1 MNTMDKL
8 LSELL
13 YGQLQSIGLFTVKNQ
28 TIAEC
33 KAKLH
38 DRYGKWLEESIAV
51 LVQHK
56 YLAYDGESLLA
67 NDTTPIHLDSA
78 WKKWEQEKTAWLND
92 PNSKAQVILVE
103 ATMRVLPEI
112 LLGKI
117 PATEI
122 MFPNSSM
129 ELVEGIYKHN
139 EVADYF
145 NEVLANT
152 IVTYVKQRLEQ
163 DASARIRI
171 LEIGAGTG
179 GTSAIVL
186 PRLKP
191 FQKHIEEYCYT
202 DLSQAFLLHAEK
214 EYGAENPYLTY
225 RIFNVEKPV
234 EEQGIAADSYDLVI
248 ATNVLHAT
256 KNIGQT
262 LLHAKTTLQKNG
274 LLILNELT
282 SNTLFAHLTFGLL
295 DGWWRYDDPEWRIPG
310 CPLLTV
316 ETWQKVLKKAGYRSV
331 FLPAEEH
338 LDLCQQIIVAESDG
352 VIRRSSQPR
361 QSAGTVAY
369 SPAKRQASNLKAKPL
384 KKQVPVRTTPAK
396 KSGGVTE
403 EWLREKSTAY
413 IKKLISETLRIPTQ
427 QIKSSAPL
435 EQYGI
440 DSILVVQ
447 LTNSLRKDFAN
458 MSSTIFFEYQ
468 TIDALVEYLIET
480 QKEALLKVTGV
491 EAQEAIDEAY
501 PNELENEG
509 MTDSAST
516 AYTNLPV
523 RKTRRF
529 LSVREQ
535 ASKESIT
542 HSSVVRDVAIIGLSG
557 RYPQAKNVDEFW
569 NRLKEGKNCISEIPK
584 DRWDWKSY
592 FDEEKGKQDSM
603 YTKWGGF
610 IEDMDKF
617 DPLFFQISPK
627 EAEEMDPQERLFL
640 QEAYAS
646 IEDAGYTP
654 ATLCESR
661 KVGVFVGVMNGNY
674 PTGATYW
681 SIANRL
687 SYLLNFQGPS
697 VAVDTAC
704 SASLTAIHFAL
715 ESLYSGTSECAIAGG
730 VNLIVDP
737 VHYMKLSALTM
748 LSPSNQCKSFGDQA
762 DGFVDGEGVG
772 AIVLKPLDKAI
783 ADGDHIYGVIKGSM
797 MNAGGKTNGYTVPNP
812 QAQAQLVADALQ
824 RAKVHARTVSY
835 LEAHGTGTELGD
847 PIEVAGLTRA
857 FEKDTQDKQFC
868 ALGSAKSNIG
878 HCESA
883 AGIAGVTK
891 ILLQL
896 KHGQLV
902 PSLHSSTL
910 NPNIDFSKTP
920 FVVQQ
925 ELAEWKRPIV
935 EINGTTNEY
944 PRIAGISSFGAG
956 GSNAHVIIEEYI
968 PEEQQ
973 RSSLKITPQN
983 PAIFVLSAKNAERLY
998 EKAQQ
1003 LLAFIQK
1010 HGLTDADLA
1019 DMAYTLQVGRVAMEE
1034 RIAVI
1039 AGSVKELQQ
1048 KLTAYVEGQEHIG
1061 DLYRGQINRNQE
1073 MLDILTSDDE
1083 LEETIAR
1090 WMERGKYSKLLD
1102 LWVKGLSIDWNKLYQ
1117 EEQPRRISLPTYPFA
1132 KESYWIEAK
1141 SPGNS
1146 SAGVGAIHP
1155 FLHQNTSDFMEQRFS
1170 STFTG
1175 QEFFLSDHVIKGQR
1189 ILPSAAYLEMAR
1201 AAIQVAAGGL
1211 DSEQKQ
1217 EGLRFKNVVWTQ
1229 PLAVGS
1235 EPVQAHI
1242 ELYPEANGEIVFEIY
1257 SESKDDQNQTAETV
1271 HSQGSAV
1278 LCSIPDIPPFD
1289 LTALR
1294 EQCNLNILSA
1304 EQCYEVFKKMG
1315 VDYGLAHRGIEQ
1327 ILIGQGQVLAKL
1339 SLPSSVAKTQ
1349 GQFGLHPSLI
1359 DAALQASLGL
1369 MMATSDF
1376 SLILPFAL
1384 EELEIVGA
1392 CSASMWALIRYRE
1405 GSKAGDKV
1413 EKFDID
1419 LCDENG
1425 NVRVRM
1431 KGFSTRK
1438 IANESVK
1445 SEGEAPK
1452 ASVSFAE
1459 EKAVDSTSLMEQA
1472 THYFKKLLSSVIK
1485 LPVAKMEADAS
1496 LEKYGVDSI
1505 VAMQMTKELEKQFG
1519 SLPKTL
1525 FFEYQTIKEL
1535 TGYFL
1540 ENYRESL
1547 MRTLGM
1553 GENAEAPLTLAQ
1565 EPEATI
1571 ADERT
1576 VQQPG
1581 RRNKKR
1587 KSQRFASLR
1596 METQRQ
1602 NGALDIA
1609 IIGVSGRYPQASNIH
1624 DFWKNLRDGKD
1635 CITEIPKDRWDH
1647 SLYFDET
1654 KDKIGKSY
1662 SKWGGFID
1670 GVDQFD
1676 PLFFHISPREAELMD
1691 PQERLFLQCVYETIE
1706 DAGYTRETLGKL
1718 EVLGGNVGV
1727 YVGVMYEEYQLYAS
1741 AEQALGRALT
1751 IAGSPASIA
1760 NRVSYFCNF
1769 HGPSMAVDTM
1779 CSSSLTG
1786 IHLACHSLQRGECEV
1801 AIAGG
1806 VNVSIHPNK
1815 YLYLSQGKFASS
1827 KGRCESFGEGGDGY
1841 VPGEGVGAVLLKPLA
1856 RAIADG
1862 DHIYGV
1868 IKGSAINHGG
1878 KTNGYTVPNPHS
1890 QSRVIRRAFE
1900 EAGIHPR
1907 TVSYIEAHGTGTSL
1921 GDPIEIAGLTKTF
1934 QEYTKENQ
1942 FCAIGSAK
1950 SNIGHGES
1958 AAGIAGLTKI
1968 LLQMK
1973 YKKLVPSLHSS
1984 TLNPNIDFSKT
1995 PFVVQ
2000 QELAEWKRPVIE
2012 INGVTREYPRIAGI
2026 SSFGAGGANAHLV
2039 IEEYREEEQRQPF
2052 SISAKNPAVIVLSAK
2067 NKDRLR
2073 EQVQRLL
2080 SAIRE
2085 QMLTDADLAEI
2096 AYTLQVGREAMEERL
2111 AVIVKSISELEAKLT
2126 FYLEDEDDRQ
2136 DLFTGQVKRNKETMD
2151 VFAADEDLQ
2160 QAIDTWITKGKYAK
2174 ILQMWVQGLIFDW
2187 NKLYGDTKPR
2197 RISLPAYPFARERY
2211 WLPKVKSQA
2220 IGYIG
2225 AGALGTLHPMLHE
2238 NTSTLSEQRH
2248 SSTFTGQEFFLR
2260 DHVVKGQKVLPGVA
2274 YLEMARVAVDLATGV
2289 RSDNQSAIQLKNIV
2303 WAKPVIVEDAPIQV
2317 HTGLYPEEN
2326 GEIAFE
2332 IYSQPRE
2339 AEENL
2344 VVHSQGRAVLRSAME
2359 APALDLSAIQAQCTE
2374 SSYSFSQCYET
2385 FQGIGLA
2392 YGPSHQGI
2400 EELFVGKEQ
2409 VLAKLALPS
2418 SVTDTAGKFVL
2429 HPSIMDAALQASLG
2443 FMMGTSDLQP
2453 SLPFALEQLNIYS
2466 ASTTAVWALVR
2477 YSDGNA
2483 VTQKVQKLDID
2494 LCDEQGKVC
2503 VSMKGFTTRML
2514 EGEKAAGGAKSK
2526 GTGEAGKITSTLM
2539 LQPAWIEKAIPKEA
2553 NAPEYEQHV
2562 VMLCEPG
2569 KISGE
2574 SLSSQINSA
2583 RVLVLKSDQQGI
2595 AERFQAYAVQ
2605 AFEEIKALL
2614 QAKPKGKVLIQIVV
2628 PLRSE
2633 QRLFA
2638 GLAGLLKTAQIE
2650 NPKVIGQLIEIDSTE
2665 DSAGLAEKLKANSLC
2680 PADCQIRYQLEKRFI
2695 AGWSEAA
2702 AAQHKASMPWK
2713 DNGIYLIT
2721 GGAGGLGL
2729 IFAEEMAEQARGIT
2743 LILTGRSALTAQKQA
2758 KLRKLGDNGA
2768 RIEYRQV
2775 DVSQKQAVE
2784 DLIQSIQ
2791 TEFGDLHGII
2801 HGAGVTRDSFI
2812 LKKTKEE
2819 VQAVL
2824 APKVAG
2830 LLHLDEA
2837 TKGLNLDFFVLFSS
2851 AAGSLGNMGQADY
2864 ATANAFMD
2872 NFSAY
2877 RNEQIQ
2883 QGERQGQTL
2892 SINWPLWKE
2901 GGMQVDAETEKR
2913 LWDDLGMVAMRTAS
2927 GIDCLYRGLASGQDQ
2942 LMVME
2947 GDRVRMKQR
2956 LMGATETSVISTA
2969 HSDSLQSEV
2978 QASLL
2983 KMVADLLKVEKEDI
2997 EIHAELNEYGFDQI
3011 KLTEF
3016 TNKLNQAYELE
3027 LTPSVLVEYPTL
3039 FAISQHLMDAYTDRF
3054 IRQFQRAKSASTSAK
3069 TEKEQPV
3076 SIGQQDV
3083 LRAKVREYLK
3093 KEISAVIK
3101 LPAYK
3106 IDEDASLEKY
3116 GIDSV
3121 MAMQLTNQLEKAFG
3135 SLSKTLLYEYQN
3147 IEDLTDYLFAHHRD
3161 KIIGIMGAGKTAET
3175 GAVENVSHVLPA
3187 ADSITDHRRRFS
3199 RFVTHEQANKQTT
3212 SERDIAIIGV
3222 SGRYPKASHIQE
3234 FWNNLR
3240 EGKDCITE
3248 IPQERWDHSLYF
3260 DGDKNS
3266 PGKAYSKWGG
3276 FIDGVDQFDPLFF
3289 HISPREAEVM
3299 DPQERLF
3306 LETVWNLLEEAGHT
3320 REVLQRQYE
3329 NRVGVYVGAMYQ
3341 PYHAFDTDMEK
3352 GSIISLSS
3360 YHSIANRVSY
3370 FFNLQGPSMAID
3382 TACSSSAIAIYHACE
3397 SLMKGESSLA
3407 IAGGVNVSIHPKK
3420 YLGLSQ
3426 AQMIGSHADSRSFG
3440 DGDGYLPA
3448 EGVGAVLL
3456 KPLAKA
3462 IEDGDSILAVIKS
3475 VATNHGGRTNGFS
3488 VPNPN
3493 AQAQLIEENFARAG
3507 IDPRT
3512 ISYVEAAAN
3521 GSLLGDPIELKAL
3534 TNAFSKQTDDV
3545 QFCAIGSVKSNI
3557 GHAEAASGISQLTKV
3572 ILQLQHQELVPSI
3585 KAEQLNPHVHFAETP
3600 FYLQK
3605 DRQKWERPVVRIN
3618 GEEREVPRRATISS
3632 FGAGGSNA
3640 HLILEEYIPPQTEM
3654 KSISSAASPQI
3665 VVFSAKNADRLRAV
3679 AKQMLA
3685 FAQQQVFSLAD
3696 FAYTLQVKREAMEC
3710 RLAMVVQD
3718 QDELI
3723 HGLQAYLEA
3732 VEQGSEPTA
3741 SIPIYTGDLEEDLA
3755 GVRNLL
3761 SGKVGDT
3768 VLQVLLAEN
3777 NLDKLALHWTQGGK
3791 IPWESLHPQER
3802 RMLSLPT
3809 YPFARERYWLSTSE
3823 GEQQQLGTETINQP
3837 TEKATLAIDINP
3849 DSPTEENIQRDMAQ
3863 FLSRELHL
3871 SEGQIKPNKYFLDYG
3886 MDSIMVTKLIRHLEQ
3901 RWNIKIRGREV
3912 LENPTMKSLA
3922 HLLAIKI
3929 KEWSHKEIASTT
3941 DFETSSQDSGEP
3953 TENLAVDMLLQKFKD
3968 GLLSL
3973 EEIEQLID
3981 KGGMI

>member
-13 YGQLQSIGLFTVKNQ
+13 YGQLQSIGLFTVKKQ
-28 TIAEC
+28 TIAEL

-51 LVQHK
+51 LVQNH
-56 YLAYDGESLLA
+56 YLAYDGESLIA
-67 NDTTPIHLDSA
+67 NDITPIDLDTA
-78 WKKWEQEKTAWLND
+78 WKKWEEEKTAWLND

-139 EVADYF
+139 VVADYF

-152 IVTYVKQRLEQ
+152 IVTYVKQRTEQ

-202 DLSQAFLLHAEK
+202 DVSQAFLLHAEK

-234 EEQGIAADSYDLVI
+234 EDQGIAADTYELVI

-256 KNIGQT
+256 KNISQT
-262 LLHAKTTLQKNG
+262 LLHAKTALQKNG

-316 ETWQKVLKKAGYRSV
+316 ETWQRMLKKAGYRSV

-361 QSAGTVAY
+361 QSAVTVAD
-369 SPAKRQASNLKAKPL
+369 SPIKKQATKLKAKPL

-396 KSGGVTE
+396 KSGRVTE
-403 EWLREKSTAY
+403 ELLREKSTIY
-413 IKKLISETLRIPTQ
+413 MKRLIGETLRIPTH
-427 QIKSSAPL
+427 QIQSSAPL

-468 TIDALVEYLIET
+468 TIDALIEYLIET
-480 QKEALLKVTGV
+480 QKEVLIKVIGL
-491 EAQEAIDEAY
+491 EAQETIDETY
-501 PNELENEG
+501 QSEIENEE
-509 MTDSAST
+509 MTVSAST

-535 ASKESIT
+535 ESKESISP
-542 HSSVVRDVAIIGLSG
+542 SSVVRDVAIIGLSG

-584 DRWDWKSY
+584 DRWDWKNY
-592 FDEEKGKQDSM
+592 FDEEKGKKESM
-603 YTKWGGF
+603 YSKWGGF
-610 IEDMDKF
+610 IDDMDKF

-627 EAEEMDPQERLFL
+627 DAEEMDPQERLFL

-654 ATLCESR
+654 TNLCESR

-748 LSPSNQCKSFGDQA
+748 LSPSDQCKSFGDQA

-896 KHGQLV
+896 KHAQLV

-910 NPNIDFSKTP
+910 NPNIDFTKTP

-973 RSSLKITPQN
+973 RSSIKITPQN
-983 PAIFVLSAKNAERLY
+983 PAILVLSAKNAERLY
-998 EKAQQ
+998 EKAHQ
-1003 LLAFIQK
+1003 LLAFIQE
-1010 HGLTDADLA
+1010 HSLSDANLA

-1034 RIAVI
+1034 RLAVLT
-1039 AGSVKELQQ
+1039 GSVKELQQ
-1048 KLTAYVEGQEHIG
+1048 KLTAYVEGQEHIA
-1061 DLYRGQINRNQE
+1061 DLYRGQVNRNQE

-1083 LEETIAR
+1083 WEETIAR

-1102 LWVKGLSIDWNKLYQ
+1102 LWVKGLPIDWNKLYQ
-1117 EEQPRRISLPTYPFA
+1117 EEQPSRISLPTYPFA

-1141 SPGNS
+1141 PVSS
-1146 SAGVGAIHP
+1146 SAGGGSIHP
-1155 FLHQNTSDFMEQRFS
+1155 LLHKNTSDFMEQRFS

-1189 ILPSAAYLEMAR
+1189 VLPSAAYLEMAR
-1201 AAIQVAAGGL
+1201 AAIQLATGGL
-1211 DSEQKQ
+1211 SSEQEQ

-1229 PLAVGS
+1229 PLVVGP

-1257 SESKDDQNQTAETV
+1257 SDSRQDQEQRAEIV

-1278 LCSIPDIPPFD
+1278 LCSIPDILPFD

-1294 EQCNLNILSA
+1294 EQCNLSTLSA
-1304 EQCYEVFKKMG
+1304 EQCYEAFKKMG

-1339 SLPSSVAKTQ
+1339 SLPSSVMKTQ
-1349 GQFGLHPSLI
+1349 GQFGLHPSLL
-1359 DAALQASLGL
+1359 DAALQSSLGL

-1392 CSASMWALIRYRE
+1392 CSASMWALIRYSE
-1405 GSKAGDKV
+1405 GSKAGDIV

-1425 NVRVRM
+1425 NIQVRM

-1438 IANESVK
+1438 IANESV
-1445 SEGEAPK
+1445 GAGVEASK
-1452 ASVSFAE
+1452 ASVPFVE
-1459 EKAVDSTSLMEQA
+1459 ENAVDSSSLMEQA
-1472 THYFKKLLSSVIK
+1472 THYLKKLLSSVIK
-1485 LPVAKMEADAS
+1485 LPATKMEADAS
-1496 LEKYGVDSI
+1496 LETYGVDSI
-1505 VAMQMTKELEKQFG
+1505 VAMQMTKELEKRFG

-1535 TGYFL
+1535 TGYFV
-1540 ENYRESL
+1540 ENYRENL
-1547 MRTLGM
+1547 MHILGM
-1553 GENAEAPLTLAQ
+1553 GENAEAPLTQ
-1565 EPEATI
+1565 VPETTI
-1571 ADERT
+1571 VDERT
-1576 VQQPG
+1576 AQTE
-1581 RRNKKR
+1581 RRSQKR

-1596 METQRQ
+1596 METQRAK
-1602 NGALDIA
+1602 GALDIA
-1609 IIGVSGRYPQASNIH
+1609 IIGISGRYPQAWNIH
-1624 DFWKNLRDGKD
+1624 DYWKNLRDGKD

-1647 SLYFDET
+1647 SLYFDEA
-1654 KDKIGKSY
+1654 KNKGGKSY

-1706 DAGYTRETLGKL
+1706 DAGYTRDALGKHDG
-1718 EVLGGNVGV
+1718 LGGNVGV

-1921 GDPIEIAGLTKTF
+1921 GDPIEIAGLTKIF

-1950 SNIGHGES
+1950 SNIGHAES

-1973 YKKLVPSLHSS
+1973 YKRLVPSLHSR

-2000 QELAEWKRPVIE
+2000 QELAEWKRPVVE
-2012 INGVTREYPRIAGI
+2012 INGVTREYARIAGI
-2026 SSFGAGGANAHLV
+2026 SSFGAGGANAHLAMEEY
-2039 IEEYREEEQRQPF
+2039 IEEEHRPQF

-2067 NKDRLR
+2067 NKDRLL
-2073 EQVQRLL
+2073 EQMQRML

-2085 QMLTDADLAEI
+2085 QVLTDNDLADI
-2096 AYTLQVGREAMEERL
+2096 AYTLQVGREAMEERF

-2126 FYLEDEDDRQ
+2126 GYLEEEDDIQ
-2136 DLFTGQVKRNKETMD
+2136 DLFMGQVKRNKETMD

-2160 QAIDTWITKGKYAK
+2160 QAIDTWIAKGKYAK

-2211 WLPKVKSQA
+2211 WLPKVDSQA
-2220 IGYIG
+2220 AGFT
-2225 AGALGTLHPMLHE
+2225 AGALATLHPMLHQ

-2248 SSTFTGQEFFLR
+2248 SSTFTGQEFFLN

-2274 YLEMARVAVDLATGV
+2274 YLEMARVAVDLAAGV
-2289 RSDNQSAIQLKNIV
+2289 RSDNQSVIQLKNIV

-2326 GEIAFE
+2326 GEITFE

-2359 APALDLSAIQAQCTE
+2359 APTLDLSALQAQCTE
-2374 SSYSFSQCYET
+2374 SSYHFSQCYET
-2385 FQGIGLA
+2385 FHGIGLA

-2400 EELFVGKEQ
+2400 EKLFVGSDQ
-2409 VLAKLALPS
+2409 VLAKLILPS

-2443 FMMGTSDLQP
+2443 FMMGTTDLQP

-2466 ASTTAVWALVR
+2466 ASTAAVWALVR

-2483 VTQKVQKLDID
+2483 ATQKVQKLDID
-2494 LCDEQGKVC
+2494 LCDAQGKVC
-2503 VSMKGFTTRML
+2503 VSLKGFTTRSL
-2514 EGEKAAGGAKSK
+2514 EGEKAAGVVQGSK
-2526 GTGEAGKITSTLM
+2526 GAGESDKITSTLM
-2539 LQPAWIEKAIPKEA
+2539 LQPAWIEKAIPMEA
-2553 NAPEYEQHV
+2553 KAPEYEQHV
-2562 VMLCEPG
+2562 VMLCEPE
-2569 KISGE
+2569 KISLE
-2574 SLSSQINSA
+2574 SISSQINGA
-2583 RVLVLKSDQQGI
+2583 RFLVLQSDQQGI

-2605 AFEEIKALL
+2605 VFEEIKALL
-2614 QAKPKGKVLIQIVV
+2614 HAKPKGKALIQFVA
-2628 PLRSE
+2628 PLQSE

-2638 GLAGLLKTAQIE
+2638 GIAGLLKTAQIE

-2665 DSAGLAEKLKANSLC
+2665 DSAGLAEKLRANSLC
-2680 PADCQIRYQLEKRFI
+2680 PTDSQICYQLGKRYM
-2695 AGWSEAA
+2695 AGWSEVAA
-2702 AAQHKASMPWK
+2702 PQHEASMPWK

-2729 IFAEEMAEQARGIT
+2729 IFAEEMAEKARGIT
-2743 LILTGRSALTAQKQA
+2743 LILTGRSALTEEKQA
-2758 KLRKLGDNGA
+2758 KLRMLANTGTKV
-2768 RIEYRQV
+2768 EYRQV
-2775 DVSQKQAVE
+2775 DVTQKQAVE
-2784 DLIQSIQ
+2784 DLVQSIRS
-2791 TEFGDLHGII
+2791 EFGDLHGII
-2801 HGAGVTRDSFI
+2801 HSAGVTRDNFI

-2830 LLHLDEA
+2830 LVHLDEA

-2872 NFSAY
+2872 TYSAY
-2877 RNEQIQ
+2877 RNEQIAL
-2883 QGERQGQTL
+2883 GERQGQTI

-2901 GGMQVDAETEKR
+2901 GGMQVDEETEKR
-2913 LWDDLGMVAMRTAS
+2913 LWDDLGMVAMQTAS
-2927 GIDCLYRGLASGQDQ
+2927 GINCMYRGLASGQDQ

-2947 GDRVRMKQR
+2947 GDLVRMKQR
-2956 LMGATETSVISTA
+2956 LMGVSVTLSTPTA
-2969 HSDSLQSEV
+2969 HSNSLQSEV

-2983 KMVADLLKVEKEDI
+2983 KIVADLLKVDREDI
-2997 EIHAELNEYGFDQI
+2997 EIHAELHEYGFDQI
-3011 KLTEF
+3011 KLTEL
-3016 TNKLNQAYELE
+3016 TNKLNQFYELE
-3027 LTPSVLVEYPTL
+3027 LTPTVLVEYPTL
-3039 FAISQHLMDAYTDRF
+3039 FAVSQHLMDAYQDRF
-3054 IRQFQRAKSASTSAK
+3054 IQQFQRVESANISAK
-3069 TEKEQPV
+3069 MENQQPV
-3076 SIGQQDV
+3076 SVGQQDM

-3106 IDEDASLEKY
+3106 IDEDAPLEKY

-3121 MAMQLTNQLEKAFG
+3121 MAMQLTNQLEKAYG

-3147 IEDLTDYLFAHHRD
+3147 IEDLTGYLLAHHGD
-3161 KIIGIMGAGKTAET
+3161 KIIAIMGAGKTAET
-3175 GAVENVSHVLPA
+3175 STVENIANVLAPT
-3187 ADSITDHRRRFS
+3187 DSITEHRRRFS
-3199 RFVTHEQANKQTT
+3199 RFVAREHANNQTT
-3212 SERDIAIIGV
+3212 SDLDIAIIGI
-3222 SGRYPKASHIQE
+3222 SGRYPQAANVQE

-3240 EGKDCITE
+3240 DGKDCITE

-3260 DGDKNS
+3260 DEARNRQ
-3266 PGKAYSKWGG
+3266 GKAYSKWGG

-3289 HISPREAEVM
+3289 HISPREAEMM

-3306 LETVWNLLEEAGHT
+3306 LETVWNLLEDAGHT
-3320 REVLQRQYE
+3320 REVLQRQYD

-3397 SLMKGESSLA
+3397 SLIKGESTLA

-3462 IEDGDSILAVIKS
+3462 MEDGDSILAVIKS
-3475 VATNHGGRTNGFS
+3475 AATNHGGRTNGFS
-3488 VPNPN
+3488 VPNPH
-3493 AQAQLIEENFARAG
+3493 AQAQLMEDNFARAG

-3585 KAEQLNPHVHFAETP
+3585 KAEPLNPHVNFAETP

-3605 DRQKWERPVVRIN
+3605 DRQKWERPLVSIN

-3640 HLILEEYIPPQTEM
+3640 HLILEEYIPSQTEM
-3654 KSISSAASPQI
+3654 KSISSTTSPQI
-3665 VVFSAKNADRLRAV
+3665 VVFSAKNAERLRAV
-3679 AKQMLA
+3679 AQQMLA
-3685 FAQQQVFSLAD
+3685 FAKQQAFSLAD

-3710 RLAMVVQD
+3710 RLAMLVQNRE
-3718 QDELI
+3718 ELI
-3723 HGLQAYLEA
+3723 QGLQAFLEA

-3741 SIPIYTGDLEEDLA
+3741 SIPIYIGDLEEDQA

-3777 NLDKLALHWTQGGK
+3777 NLEKLALHWTQGGK
-3791 IPWESLHPQER
+3791 IPWESLYPQER
-3802 RMLSLPT
+3802 RTLSLPT
-3809 YPFARERYWLSTSE
+3809 YPFARERYWLSASE
-3823 GEQQQLGTETINQP
+3823 GEGEQLGTETIRQAM
-3837 TEKATLAIDINP
+3837 EKATFAIDINP

-3871 SEGQIKPNKYFLDYG
+3871 SEGQININKFFLDYG

-3901 RWNIKIRGREV
+3901 RWNIKIKGREV

-3922 HLLAIKI
+3922 HLLALKI
-3929 KEWSHKEIASTT
+3929 RELSHKEIASTT
-3941 DFETSSQDSGEP
+3941 DLEATSQIRSER
-3953 TENLAVDMLLQKFKD
+3953 TENLLQKFKE

-3973 EEIEQLID
+3973 EEIEQVID

>member
-28 TIAEC
+28 TIGEL

-38 DRYGKWLEESIAV
+38 NRYGKWLEESIAV
-51 LVQHK
+51 LVQNQ
-56 YLAYDGESLLA
+56 YLAYDGESLIA
-67 NDTTPIHLDSA
+67 NDTTPINLETA
-78 WKKWEQEKTAWLND
+78 WEKWEEEKTAWLND

-103 ATMRVLPEI
+103 ATMRVLPDI

-129 ELVEGIYKHN
+129 ELVEGIYKHH

-152 IVTYVKQRLEQ
+152 IVTYVKQRTEQ
-163 DASARIRI
+163 DPSARIRI

-234 EEQGIAADSYDLVI
+234 EEQGIAADTYDLVI

-256 KNIGQT
+256 KNISQT

-316 ETWQKVLKKAGYRSV
+316 ETWQKALKKAGYQSV
-331 FLPAEEH
+331 FLPAEDQ

-352 VIRRSSQPR
+352 VIRRNSQPR
-361 QSAGTVAY
+361 QSAVTVAY
-369 SPAKRQASNLKAKPL
+369 SPAKKQASKLKAMPL
-384 KKQVPVRTTPAK
+384 QKQVPVRTTPAK
-396 KSGGVTE
+396 KSGRVTE
-403 EWLREKSTAY
+403 ELLREKSTAY
-413 IKKLISETLRIPTQ
+413 IKTLMGETLRIPTH
-427 QIKSSAPL
+427 QIKSSAPF

-480 QKEALLKVTGV
+480 QKEALIKVIGV
-491 EAQEAIDEAY
+491 EAQEAVEEAL
-501 PNELENEG
+501 PVA
-509 MTDSAST
+509 AST
-516 AYTNLPV
+516 AYTDLPV
-523 RKTRRF
+523 RSTRRF

-535 ASKESIT
+535 ERKESISP
-542 HSSVVRDVAIIGLSG
+542 SSVVRDVAIIGLSG

-584 DRWDWKSY
+584 DRWDWQSY
-592 FDEEKGKQDSM
+592 FDEEKGKKESM

-610 IEDMDKF
+610 IDDMDKF

-654 ATLCESR
+654 TTLCESR

-824 RAKVHARTVSY
+824 RANVHARTVSY

-896 KHGQLV
+896 KHAQLV
-902 PSLHSSTL
+902 PSLHSNTL
-910 NPNIDFSKTP
+910 NPNIDFTKTP

-925 ELAEWKRPIV
+925 ELAEWRRPVV

-956 GSNAHVIIEEYI
+956 GSNAHVIMEEYI
-968 PEEQQ
+968 PEEQKQ
-973 RSSLKITPQN
+973 SSLKITPQN

-998 EKAQQ
+998 EIVQQ
-1003 LLAFIQK
+1003 LLAFIQE
-1010 HGLTDADLA
+1010 HSLSDEHLA

-1039 AGSVKELQQ
+1039 AGTMKELQQ
-1048 KLTAYVEGQEHIG
+1048 KLTAYVKGQEHIA
-1061 DLYRGQINRNQE
+1061 DLYRGQVNRNQE

-1117 EEQPRRISLPTYPFA
+1117 EEQPGRISLPTYPFA
-1132 KESYWIEAK
+1132 KESYWTHAR
-1141 SPGNS
+1141 SVS
-1146 SAGVGAIHP
+1146 SSTGVGAIHP

-1170 STFTG
+1170 SMFTG

-1189 ILPSAAYLEMAR
+1189 VLPSAAYLEMAR
-1201 AAIQVAAGGL
+1201 AAIQQATGGL
-1211 DSEQKQ
+1211 DSEREL

-1229 PLAVGS
+1229 PLAVGP

-1257 SESKDDQNQTAETV
+1257 SDSKQDRDQTTEIV

-1278 LCSIPDIPPFD
+1278 LCSIPDIPSFD
-1289 LTALR
+1289 LSVLQ
-1294 EQCNLNILSA
+1294 EQCSLSTLSA
-1304 EQCYEVFKKMG
+1304 EQCYDAFKKMG
-1315 VDYGLAHRGIEQ
+1315 VDYGPAHRGIEQ

-1339 SLPSSVAKTQ
+1339 SLPSSVLKTQ
-1349 GQFGLHPSLI
+1349 GQFGLHPSLL

-1384 EELEIVGA
+1384 EEMVIVGD
-1392 CSASMWALIRYRE
+1392 CSSSMWALIRYRE
-1405 GSKAGDKV
+1405 GSKAGDRV

-1425 NVRVRM
+1425 NVQVRM

-1438 IANESVK
+1438 IANVSVR
-1445 SEGEAPK
+1445 SEVEVVPK
-1452 ASVSFAE
+1452 ASVPLEE
-1459 EKAVDSTSLMEQA
+1459 EKAIDSTSLMEQA
-1472 THYFKKLLSSVIK
+1472 TPYFKKLLSSVIK
-1485 LPVAKMEADAS
+1485 LPANKMEADAS

-1540 ENYRESL
+1540 ENYRENL
-1547 MRTLGM
+1547 MHILGM
-1553 GENAEAPLTLAQ
+1553 RENAEAFLTQ
-1565 EPEATI
+1565 EPEAPMV
-1571 ADERT
+1571 DEVKAQT
-1576 VQQPG
+1576 E
-1581 RRNKKR
+1581 RRSKKR

-1596 METQRQ
+1596 METQRAK
-1602 NGALDIA
+1602 GALDIA
-1609 IIGVSGRYPQASNIH
+1609 IIGLSGRYPQAWNIH
-1624 DFWKNLRDGKD
+1624 DFWKNLCDGKD

-1647 SLYFDET
+1647 SLYFDEA
-1654 KDKIGKSY
+1654 KDKLGKSY

-1706 DAGYTRETLGKL
+1706 DAGYTRETLGKH
-1718 EVLGGNVGV
+1718 EGLGGNVGV

-1741 AEQALGRALT
+1741 AEQALGRALA

-1900 EAGIHPR
+1900 EAGVHPR

-1934 QEYTKENQ
+1934 QEYTKESQ

-1973 YKKLVPSLHSS
+1973 YKRLVPSLHSR

-2012 INGVTREYPRIAGI
+2012 IDGVTREYARIAGI
-2026 SSFGAGGANAHLV
+2026 SSFGAGGANAHLI
-2039 IEEYREEEQRQPF
+2039 IEEYIEAEHRTPS
-2052 SISAKNPAVIVLSAK
+2052 SISSKNPAVIVLSAK

-2085 QMLTDADLAEI
+2085 QVLTDNDLAEI
-2096 AYTLQVGREAMEERL
+2096 AYTLQVGREAMEERF

-2126 FYLEDEDDRQ
+2126 YYLEDADDSP

-2187 NKLYGDTKPR
+2187 NKLYGETKPR
-2197 RISLPAYPFARERY
+2197 RISLPTYPFARERY
-2211 WLPKVKSQA
+2211 WLPKVETQA
-2220 IGYIG
+2220 IGFT
-2225 AGALGTLHPMLHE
+2225 AGAPAYLHPLLHQ

-2274 YLEMARVAVDLATGV
+2274 YLEMARVAVDMAAGV
-2289 RSDNQSAIQLKNIV
+2289 RTDNQSAIQLKNIV

-2326 GEIAFE
+2326 GEITFE
-2332 IYSQPRE
+2332 IYSHPRE
-2339 AEENL
+2339 AEESL

-2385 FQGIGLA
+2385 FHRIGLA

-2400 EELFVGKEQ
+2400 EKLFVGPDQ
-2409 VLAKLALPS
+2409 VLAKLVLPS
-2418 SVTDTAGKFVL
+2418 SVTGTAEQFVL
-2429 HPSIMDAALQASLG
+2429 HPSMMDAALQASLG
-2443 FMMGTSDLQP
+2443 FMMGTSNLQP
-2453 SLPFALEQLNIYS
+2453 SLPFALEELNIYS
-2466 ASTTAVWALVR
+2466 TSTTAVWALVR
-2477 YSDGNA
+2477 YSYGHA
-2483 VTQKVQKLDID
+2483 ATQKVQKLDID
-2494 LCDEQGKVC
+2494 LCDEQGTIC
-2503 VSMKGFTTRML
+2503 VSMKGFTTRVL
-2514 EGEKAAGGAKSK
+2514 EGEKAAGVAKNK
-2526 GTGEAGKITSTLM
+2526 GTGEVGKITSTLM
-2539 LQPAWIEKAIPKEA
+2539 LQPVWIEKGIPEEA
-2553 NAPEYEQHV
+2553 KAPEYEQHV

-2569 KISGE
+2569 KISSE
-2574 SLSSQINSA
+2574 SLSSQINGA
-2583 RVLVLKSDQQGI
+2583 RVLVLQSDQHGI

-2614 QAKPKGKVLIQIVV
+2614 QAKPKGKLLIQIVV
-2628 PLRSE
+2628 PFETE

-2650 NPKVIGQLIEIDSTE
+2650 NPKVIGQLIEIDLTE
-2665 DSAGLAEKLKANSLC
+2665 DSVELAEQLRANSLC
-2680 PADCQIRYQLEKRFI
+2680 PTDSQIRYQLGKRYI
-2695 AGWSEAA
+2695 AGWSEVAP
-2702 AAQHKASMPWK
+2702 QVEVSMPWK

-2729 IFAEEMAEQARGIT
+2729 LFAEEMAEKARGIT
-2743 LILTGRSALTAQKQA
+2743 LILTGRSALTEEKQA
-2758 KLRKLGDNGA
+2758 QLHKLADNGT
-2768 RIEYRQV
+2768 RVEYRQV
-2775 DVSQKQAVE
+2775 DVTQKQAVE

-2791 TEFGDLHGII
+2791 ADFGDLHGII

-2830 LLHLDEA
+2830 LLHVDEA

-2851 AAGSLGNMGQADY
+2851 AAGGLGNMGQADY

-2872 NFSAY
+2872 NYSTY
-2877 RNEQIQ
+2877 RNEQIAL
-2883 QGERQGQTL
+2883 GKRRGQTI

-2901 GGMQVDAETEKR
+2901 GGMQVGEDTEKR
-2913 LWDDLGMVAMRTAS
+2913 LWDDLGMVAMQTAS
-2927 GIDCLYRGLASGQDQ
+2927 GINCLYQGLASGQDQ

-2956 LMGATETSVISTA
+2956 LMGATATSVTATA
-2969 HSDSLQSEV
+2969 HSNSLQSEV
-2978 QASLL
+2978 QASLR
-2983 KMVADLLKVEKEDI
+2983 KMVADVLKVEKEDI
-2997 EIHAELNEYGFDQI
+2997 EIHAELHEYGFDQI

-3016 TNKLNQAYELE
+3016 TNKLNQTFQLE
-3027 LTPSVLVEYPTL
+3027 LTPPVLVEYPTL
-3039 FAISQHLMDAYTDRF
+3039 FAVSQYLLEAYQDRF
-3054 IRQFQRAKSASTSAK
+3054 IQPFHPA
-3069 TEKEQPV
+3069 EKEQPI
-3076 SIGQQDV
+3076 SGGQQDV

-3093 KEISAVIK
+3093 KEVSAVIK

-3106 IDEDASLEKY
+3106 IDEEAPLEKY

-3147 IEDLTDYLFAHHRD
+3147 IEDLTGYLVAHHRD
-3161 KIIGIMGAGKTAET
+3161 KIIEIMGAGKTAET
-3175 GAVENVSHVLPA
+3175 STGENVANVLPTA
-3187 ADSITDHRRRFS
+3187 ESITAHGCRFS
-3199 RFVTHEQANKQTT
+3199 RFVTREQANKQTT
-3212 SERDIAIIGV
+3212 CDLDIAVIGV
-3222 SGRYPKASHIQE
+3222 SGRYPQASTIQE

-3240 EGKDCITE
+3240 DGKDCITE
-3248 IPQERWDHSLYF
+3248 IPQERWDHSLFF
-3260 DGDKNS
+3260 DEARNS
-3266 PGKAYSKWGG
+3266 QGKAYSKWGG

-3289 HISPREAEVM
+3289 HISPREAEMM

-3320 REVLQRQYE
+3320 REVLQSQYE
-3329 NRVGVYVGAMYQ
+3329 NKVGVYVGAMYQ

-3352 GSIISLSS
+3352 SSIISLSS

-3397 SLMKGESSLA
+3397 SLLKGESTLA

-3426 AQMIGSHADSRSFG
+3426 AQMIGSRADSRSFG

-3462 IEDGDSILAVIKS
+3462 VEDGDSILAVIKS
-3475 VATNHGGRTNGFS
+3475 AATNHGGRTNGFS

-3585 KAEQLNPHVHFAETP
+3585 KAEPLNPHIHFAETP

-3605 DRQKWERPVVRIN
+3605 ARQKWERPVLRIN

-3640 HLILEEYIPPQTEM
+3640 HLILEEYIPVQTEM
-3654 KSISSAASPQI
+3654 KSISADTSPQI
-3665 VVFSAKNADRLRAV
+3665 VVFSAKNAERLGAV

-3685 FAQQQVFSLAD
+3685 FAQQQAFSLAD

-3718 QDELI
+3718 RDELV

-3732 VEQGSEPTA
+3732 VELGSEPTA
-3741 SIPIYTGDLEEDLA
+3741 TIPIYTGDLEEDHA
-3755 GVRNLL
+3755 GVRNLF

-3777 NLDKLALHWTQGGK
+3777 NLEKLALHWTQGGK
-3791 IPWESLHPQER
+3791 IPWESLHPEER
-3802 RMLSLPT
+3802 RMMSLPT
-3809 YPFARERYWLSTSE
+3809 YPFVRERYWL
-3823 GEQQQLGTETINQP
+3823 GTETVTP
-3837 TEKATLAIDINP
+3837 PMVKETLMIDINP

-3929 KEWSHKEIASTT
+3929 KECSHKEIASTT
-3941 DFETSSQDSGEP
+3941 DFETMSPDSGER
-3953 TENLAVDMLLQKFKD
+3953 TENIAVDMLQKFKE

-3981 KGGMI
+3981 KGGII

>member
-28 TIAEC
+28 TIGEL
-33 KAKLH
+33 KTKLH

-51 LVQHK
+51 LVQNQ
-56 YLAYDGESLLA
+56 YLAYDGESLIA
-67 NDTTPIHLDSA
+67 NDTTPINLETA
-78 WKKWEQEKTAWLND
+78 WEKWEEEKTAWLND

-103 ATMRVLPEI
+103 ATMRVLPDI

-152 IVTYVKQRLEQ
+152 IVTYVKQRTEQ
-163 DASARIRI
+163 DPSARIRI

-186 PRLKP
+186 SRLKP
-191 FQKHIEEYCYT
+191 IQKHIEEYCYT

-234 EEQGIAADSYDLVI
+234 EEQGIAADTYDLVI

-256 KNIGQT
+256 KNISQT

-316 ETWQKVLKKAGYRSV
+316 ETWQKVLKKAGYRFV
-331 FLPAEEH
+331 FLPAEDQ

-352 VIRRSSQPR
+352 VIRHSSQPR
-361 QSAGTVAY
+361 QSAVTVAY
-369 SPAKRQASNLKAKPL
+369 SPAKKQASKLKAMPL
-384 KKQVPVRTTPAK
+384 QKQVPVRTTPAK
-396 KSGGVTE
+396 KSGRVTE
-403 EWLREKSTAY
+403 ELLREKSTAY
-413 IKKLISETLRIPTQ
+413 LKMLMGETLRIPTH
-427 QIKSSAPL
+427 QIKSSAPF

-480 QKEALLKVTGV
+480 QKEALIKVIGV
-491 EAQEAIDEAY
+491 EAQEAVEEAL
-501 PNELENEG
+501 PVA
-509 MTDSAST
+509 AST
-516 AYTNLPV
+516 AYTDLPV
-523 RKTRRF
+523 RNTRRF
-529 LSVREQ
+529 LSVREHE
-535 ASKESIT
+535 SKESIST
-542 HSSVVRDVAIIGLSG
+542 PSVVRDVAIIGLSG

-584 DRWDWKSY
+584 DRWDWQSY
-592 FDEEKGKQDSM
+592 FDEEKGKKESM

-610 IEDMDKF
+610 IDDMDKF

-654 ATLCESR
+654 TTLCESR

-737 VHYMKLSALTM
+737 IHYMKLSALTM

-824 RAKVHARTVSY
+824 RANVHARTVSY

-896 KHGQLV
+896 KHAQLV

-910 NPNIDFSKTP
+910 NPNIDFTKTP

-968 PEEQQ
+968 PEEQKQ
-973 RSSLKITPQN
+973 SSLKITPQN

-998 EKAQQ
+998 EIVQQ
-1003 LLAFIQK
+1003 LLAFIQE
-1010 HGLTDADLA
+1010 HSLSDEHLA

-1034 RIAVI
+1034 RIAVL
-1039 AGSVKELQQ
+1039 AGSMKELQQ
-1048 KLTAYVEGQEHIG
+1048 KLTAYVKGQEHIA
-1061 DLYRGQINRNQE
+1061 DLYRGQVNRNQE

-1117 EEQPRRISLPTYPFA
+1117 EEQPGRISLPTYPFA
-1132 KESYWIEAK
+1132 KESYWTHAR
-1141 SPGNS
+1141 SVSN

-1155 FLHQNTSDFMEQRFS
+1155 FLHQNTSNFMEQRFS
-1170 STFTG
+1170 SMFTG

-1189 ILPSAAYLEMAR
+1189 VLPSAAYLEMAR
-1201 AAIQVAAGGL
+1201 AAIQQATGGL
-1211 DSEQKQ
+1211 DSEREP
-1217 EGLRFKNVVWTQ
+1217 EGLCFKNVVWTQ
-1229 PLAVGS
+1229 PLAIGP

-1257 SESKDDQNQTAETV
+1257 SDSKQDWEQTTEIV

-1278 LCSIPDIPPFD
+1278 LCSIPDIPSFD
-1289 LTALR
+1289 LSVLQ
-1294 EQCNLNILSA
+1294 EQCSLSTLSA
-1304 EQCYEVFKKMG
+1304 EQCYDAFKKMG
-1315 VDYGLAHRGIEQ
+1315 VDYGPAHRGIEQ
-1327 ILIGQGQVLAKL
+1327 ILIGQEQVLAKL
-1339 SLPSSVAKTQ
+1339 SLPSSVVKTQ
-1349 GQFGLHPSLI
+1349 GQFGLHPSLL
-1359 DAALQASLGL
+1359 DAALQSSLGL

-1384 EELEIVGA
+1384 EEMVIVGA
-1392 CSASMWALIRYRE
+1392 CSFSMWALIRYRE
-1405 GSKAGDKV
+1405 GSKAGDRV

-1425 NVRVRM
+1425 NVKVRM

-1438 IANESVK
+1438 IANVSVR
-1445 SEGEAPK
+1445 SEVEAPK
-1452 ASVSFAE
+1452 ASVPLEE
-1459 EKAVDSTSLMEQA
+1459 EKAIASSSLMEQA
-1472 THYFKKLLSSVIK
+1472 TPYFKKLLSSVIK
-1485 LPVAKMEADAS
+1485 LPANKMEADAS

-1540 ENYRESL
+1540 ENYRENL
-1547 MRTLGM
+1547 MHILGM
-1553 GENAEAPLTLAQ
+1553 RENAEASLTQ
-1565 EPEATI
+1565 ESEATMV
-1571 ADERT
+1571 DEVKAQT
-1576 VQQPG
+1576 E
-1581 RRNKKR
+1581 RRSKKR

-1596 METQRQ
+1596 METQRAK
-1602 NGALDIA
+1602 GALDIA
-1609 IIGVSGRYPQASNIH
+1609 IIGLSGRYPQAWNIH

-1647 SLYFDET
+1647 SLYFDEA
-1654 KDKIGKSY
+1654 KDKLGKSY

-1706 DAGYTRETLGKL
+1706 DAGYTRETLGKH
-1718 EVLGGNVGV
+1718 EGLGGNVGV

-1741 AEQALGRALT
+1741 AEQALGRALA

-1890 QSRVIRRAFE
+1890 QSRVIRRAFK

-1921 GDPIEIAGLTKTF
+1921 GDPIEIAGLRKTF

-1973 YKKLVPSLHSS
+1973 YKRLVPSLHSR

-2012 INGVTREYPRIAGI
+2012 IDGVTREYARIAGI

-2039 IEEYREEEQRQPF
+2039 IEEYIEAEHRTPI
-2052 SISAKNPAVIVLSAK
+2052 SISSKNPAVIVLSAK

-2085 QMLTDADLAEI
+2085 QVLTDNDLAEI
-2096 AYTLQVGREAMEERL
+2096 AYTLQVGREAMEERF

-2126 FYLEDEDDRQ
+2126 YYLEDEDDRQ

-2160 QAIDTWITKGKYAK
+2160 QAIDTWIAKGKYAK

-2187 NKLYGDTKPR
+2187 NKLYGETKPR
-2197 RISLPAYPFARERY
+2197 RISLPAYPFAREHY
-2211 WLPKVKSQA
+2211 WLPKVETQA
-2220 IGYIG
+2220 IGFT
-2225 AGALGTLHPMLHE
+2225 AGATAYLHPLLHQ

-2274 YLEMARVAVDLATGV
+2274 YLEMARVAVDMAAGV
-2289 RSDNQSAIQLKNIV
+2289 RTDDQSAIQLKNIV
-2303 WAKPVIVEDAPIQV
+2303 WAKPVIVEDAPIQI

-2326 GEIAFE
+2326 GEITFE

-2339 AEENL
+2339 AEESL
-2344 VVHSQGRAVLRSAME
+2344 VVHSQGRAVLQSVME
-2359 APALDLSAIQAQCTE
+2359 APALDLSAIQTQCTE

-2385 FQGIGLA
+2385 FHGIGLA

-2400 EELFVGKEQ
+2400 EKLFVGPDQ
-2409 VLAKLALPS
+2409 VLAKLVLPS
-2418 SVTDTAGKFVL
+2418 SVTDTAEKFVL
-2429 HPSIMDAALQASLG
+2429 HPSVMDAALQASLG

-2453 SLPFALEQLNIYS
+2453 SLPFALEELNIYS

-2483 VTQKVQKLDID
+2483 ATQKVQKLDID
-2494 LCDEQGKVC
+2494 LCDEQGTIC
-2503 VSMKGFTTRML
+2503 VSMKGFTTRVL
-2514 EGEKAAGGAKSK
+2514 EGEKAAGVAKNK

-2539 LQPAWIEKAIPKEA
+2539 LQPVWIEKGIPKEA
-2553 NAPEYEQHV
+2553 KAPEYEQHV

-2569 KISGE
+2569 KISSE
-2574 SLSSQINSA
+2574 SLSSQINGA
-2583 RVLVLKSDQQGI
+2583 RVLVLQSDQHGI

-2614 QAKPKGKVLIQIVV
+2614 QAKPKGKMLIQIVV
-2628 PLRSE
+2628 PLETE

-2650 NPKVIGQLIEIDSTE
+2650 NPKVIGQLIEINLTE
-2665 DSAGLAEKLKANSLC
+2665 DSVKLAEQLRANSLC
-2680 PADCQIRYQLEKRFI
+2680 PTDSQIHYQLGKRYI
-2695 AGWSEAA
+2695 AGWSEVAP
-2702 AAQHKASMPWK
+2702 QVEVSMPWK

-2729 IFAEEMAEQARGIT
+2729 LFAEEMAEKARGIT
-2743 LILTGRSALTAQKQA
+2743 LILTGRSALTEEKQA
-2758 KLRKLGDNGA
+2758 QLRKLADNGTGT
-2768 RIEYRQV
+2768 RVEYRQV
-2775 DVSQKQAVE
+2775 DVTKKQVVE
-2784 DLIQSIQ
+2784 ELIQSIQ
-2791 TEFGDLHGII
+2791 ADFGDLHGII
-2801 HGAGVTRDSFI
+2801 HGAGVTRDNFI

-2830 LLHLDEA
+2830 LVHVDEA

-2851 AAGSLGNMGQADY
+2851 AAGGLGNMGQADY

-2872 NFSAY
+2872 NYSAF
-2877 RNEQIQ
+2877 RNEQIAL
-2883 QGERQGQTL
+2883 GKRRGQTI

-2901 GGMQVDAETEKR
+2901 GGMQVGEETEKR
-2913 LWDDLGMVAMRTAS
+2913 LWDDLGMVAMQTAS
-2927 GIDCLYRGLASGQDQ
+2927 GINCLYQGLASGQDQ

-2956 LMGATETSVISTA
+2956 LMGATATSVTATA
-2969 HSDSLQSEV
+2969 HSNSLQSEV
-2978 QASLL
+2978 QASLR
-2983 KMVADLLKVEKEDI
+2983 KMVADVLKVEKEDI
-2997 EIHAELNEYGFDQI
+2997 DIYAELHEYGFDQI

-3016 TNKLNQAYELE
+3016 TNKLNQAYQLE
-3027 LTPSVLVEYPTL
+3027 LTPTVLVEYPTL
-3039 FAISQHLMDAYTDRF
+3039 LTVSQYLFEAYQDRF
-3054 IRQFQRAKSASTSAK
+3054 IQPFHPA
-3069 TEKEQPV
+3069 EKEQPI
-3076 SIGQQDV
+3076 SGGQQEV

-3093 KEISAVIK
+3093 KEVSAVIK

-3106 IDEDASLEKY
+3106 IDEDAPFEKY

-3135 SLSKTLLYEYQN
+3135 SLSKTLFYEYQN
-3147 IEDLTDYLFAHHRD
+3147 IEDLTGYLVAHHRG
-3161 KIIGIMGAGKTAET
+3161 KIIEIMGAGKNSGTST
-3175 GAVENVSHVLPA
+3175 VENVANVLPTA
-3187 ADSITDHRRRFS
+3187 ESITAHRRRFS
-3199 RFVTHEQANKQTT
+3199 RFVTREQANKQTT
-3212 SERDIAIIGV
+3212 SDLDIAVIGI
-3222 SGRYPKASHIQE
+3222 SGRYPQASTIQE

-3240 EGKDCITE
+3240 DGKDCITE
-3248 IPQERWDHSLYF
+3248 IPQERWDHSLFF
-3260 DGDKNS
+3260 DEARNS
-3266 PGKAYSKWGG
+3266 QGKAYSKWGG

-3289 HISPREAEVM
+3289 HISPREAEMM

-3320 REVLQRQYE
+3320 REVLQSQYE
-3329 NRVGVYVGAMYQ
+3329 NKVGVYVGAMYQ

-3352 GSIISLSS
+3352 SSIISLSS

-3397 SLMKGESSLA
+3397 SLLKGESTLA

-3462 IEDGDSILAVIKS
+3462 VEDGDSILAVIKS
-3475 VATNHGGRTNGFS
+3475 AATNHGGRTNGFS

-3585 KAEQLNPHVHFAETP
+3585 KAEPLNPHIHFAETP

-3605 DRQKWERPVVRIN
+3605 ARQKWERPVLRIN

-3640 HLILEEYIPPQTEM
+3640 HLILEEYIPVQREM
-3654 KSISSAASPQI
+3654 KSISADTSPQI
-3665 VVFSAKNADRLRAV
+3665 VAYSAKNAERLRAV

-3685 FAQQQVFSLAD
+3685 FAQQQAFSLAD

-3718 QDELI
+3718 RDELI

-3732 VEQGSEPTA
+3732 VELGSEPTA
-3741 SIPIYTGDLEEDLA
+3741 SIPIYTGDLEEDHA
-3755 GVRNLL
+3755 GVRNLF

-3777 NLDKLALHWTQGGK
+3777 NLEKLALHWTQGGK
-3791 IPWESLHPQER
+3791 IPWESLYPEER
-3802 RMLSLPT
+3802 RIMSLPT
-3809 YPFARERYWLSTSE
+3809 YPFARERYWL
-3823 GEQQQLGTETINQP
+3823 GTETVTP
-3837 TEKATLAIDINP
+3837 PMEKETLAIDINP
-3849 DSPTEENIQRDMAQ
+3849 DCPTEENIQRDMAQ

-3871 SEGQIKPNKYFLDYG
+3871 LEGQIKPNKYFLDYG

-3929 KEWSHKEIASTT
+3929 KECSHKEIASTT
-3941 DFETSSQDSGEP
+3941 DFETMSPDSGER
-3953 TENLAVDMLLQKFKD
+3953 TENIAVDMLQKFKE

-3981 KGGMI
+3981 KGGII

>member
-28 TIAEC
+28 TIAEL

-51 LVQHK
+51 LVQNQ
-56 YLAYDGESLLA
+56 YLAYDGESLIA
-67 NDTTPIHLDSA
+67 KDTTPIDLDTA
-78 WKKWEQEKTAWLND
+78 WKKWEEEKTAWLND

-122 MFPNSSM
+122 IFPNSSM

-152 IVTYVKQRLEQ
+152 IVTYVKQRMEQ

-202 DLSQAFLLHAEK
+202 DVSQAFLLHAEK

-234 EEQGIAADSYDLVI
+234 EDQGIAADTYDLVI

-256 KNIGQT
+256 KNISQT

-352 VIRRSSQPR
+352 VIRRNSQPR
-361 QSAGTVAY
+361 QSAVTVAY
-369 SPAKRQASNLKAKPL
+369 SPAKKQASKLKAKPL
-384 KKQVPVRTTPAK
+384 KKQVPVRSTPAK
-396 KSGGVTE
+396 KSGRVTE
-403 EWLREKSTAY
+403 ELLREKSTAY
-413 IKKLISETLRIPTQ
+413 IKTLIGETLRIPTY

-458 MSSTIFFEYQ
+458 ISSTIFFEYQ

-491 EAQEAIDEAY
+491 EAQEAIQEAY
-501 PNELENEG
+501 PNELENEV
-509 MTDSAST
+509 MTDSTSI

-535 ASKESIT
+535 ESKESISP
-542 HSSVVRDVAIIGLSG
+542 SSVVRDVAIIGLSG

-584 DRWDWKSY
+584 DRWDWKNY
-592 FDEEKGKQDSM
+592 FDEEKGKKESM

-610 IEDMDKF
+610 IDDIDKF

-654 ATLCESR
+654 TTLCESR

-704 SASLTAIHFAL
+704 SASLTAIHLAL

-737 VHYMKLSALTM
+737 VHYVKLSALTM

-896 KHGQLV
+896 KHAQLV

-910 NPNIDFSKTP
+910 NPNIDFTKTP
-920 FVVQQ
+920 FMVQQ

-968 PEEQQ
+968 PEEQKQ
-973 RSSLKITPQN
+973 SSLKITPQN

-998 EKAQQ
+998 EKVQQ
-1003 LLAFIQK
+1003 LLAFIQE
-1010 HGLTDADLA
+1010 HSLSDVHLV

-1034 RIAVI
+1034 RLAVL
-1039 AGSVKELQQ
+1039 AGSMKELQQ
-1048 KLTAYVEGQEHIG
+1048 RLTAYIEGQEQIA
-1061 DLYRGQINRNQE
+1061 DLYRGQVNRNQE

-1102 LWVKGLSIDWNKLYQ
+1102 LWVKGLPIDWNKLYQ

-1132 KESYWIEAK
+1132 KESYWIEVK
-1141 SPGNS
+1141 SVSS
-1146 SAGVGAIHP
+1146 SAGVGSIHP
-1155 FLHQNTSDFMEQRFS
+1155 FLHQNTSDFMQQRFS
-1170 STFTG
+1170 STFKG

-1189 ILPSAAYLEMAR
+1189 VLPSAAYLEMAR
-1201 AAIQVAAGGL
+1201 AAIQLATGDL
-1211 DSEQKQ
+1211 DSEREQ

-1229 PLAVGS
+1229 PLVVGS

-1257 SESKDDQNQTAETV
+1257 SDSKEDQNQTAETV

-1289 LTALR
+1289 LSVLR
-1294 EQCNLNILSA
+1294 EQCSLNTLSA

-1315 VDYGLAHRGIEQ
+1315 VDYGPAHRGIEQ
-1327 ILIGQGQVLAKL
+1327 ILIGQDQVLAKL

-1349 GQFGLHPSLI
+1349 GQFGLHPSML

-1425 NVRVRM
+1425 NVQVRM

-1438 IANESVK
+1438 IANESVG
-1445 SEGEAPK
+1445 SRVEAPK
-1452 ASVSFAE
+1452 ASVTFAE
-1459 EKAVDSTSLMEQA
+1459 EKVLNSSSLMEQA

-1485 LPVAKMEADAS
+1485 LPATKMEADAS

-1540 ENYRESL
+1540 ENYGENL
-1547 MRTLGM
+1547 MRILGM
-1553 GENAEAPLTLAQ
+1553 VENAQAPLTQ
-1565 EPEATI
+1565 EAELTI
-1571 ADERT
+1571 VDERAAQT
-1576 VQQPG
+1576 E
-1581 RRNKKR
+1581 RRSKKR

-1596 METQRQ
+1596 METQREK
-1602 NGALDIA
+1602 GALDIA
-1609 IIGVSGRYPQASNIH
+1609 IIGMSGSYPQAWNIH
-1624 DFWKNLRDGKD
+1624 DFWKNLREGKD
-1635 CITEIPKDRWDH
+1635 CITEIPKERWDH
-1647 SLYFDET
+1647 SLYFDEA
-1654 KDKIGKSY
+1654 KDKVGKSY

-1706 DAGYTRETLGKL
+1706 DAGYTRETLGKQ
-1718 EVLGGNVGV
+1718 EGLGGNVGV

-1786 IHLACHSLQRGECEV
+1786 IHLACHSLRRGECEV

-1841 VPGEGVGAVLLKPLA
+1841 VPGEGVGAVLLKPLV

-1942 FCAIGSAK
+1942 FCAIGSVK

-1973 YKKLVPSLHSS
+1973 YKKLVPSLHSR

-2012 INGVTREYPRIAGI
+2012 INGVTREYARIAGI

-2039 IEEYREEEQRQPF
+2039 IEEYIEEEHRPPISF
-2052 SISAKNPAVIVLSAK
+2052 SAKNPAVIVLSAK

-2085 QMLTDADLAEI
+2085 QVLTDSNLAEI
-2096 AYTLQVGREAMEERL
+2096 AYTLQVGREAMEERF

-2126 FYLEDEDDRQ
+2126 YYLEDEDDIQ

-2151 VFAADEDLQ
+2151 AFAADEDLQ

-2197 RISLPAYPFARERY
+2197 RISLPAYPFARESY
-2211 WLPKVKSQA
+2211 WLPKVESQA
-2220 IGYIG
+2220 IGFT
-2225 AGALGTLHPMLHE
+2225 AGALAYLHPLLHL

-2248 SSTFTGQEFFLR
+2248 SSTFTGQEFFLK

-2274 YLEMARVAVDLATGV
+2274 YLEMARVAVDMAAGV

-2326 GEIAFE
+2326 DEIAFE

-2339 AEENL
+2339 AEENP
-2344 VVHSQGRAVLRSAME
+2344 VVHSQGRAVLRTAME
-2359 APALDLSAIQAQCTE
+2359 APTLDLSAIQAQCTE

-2385 FQGIGLA
+2385 FQGIGLE

-2400 EELFVGKEQ
+2400 EKLFVGPEQ
-2409 VLAKLALPS
+2409 VLAKLVLPS

-2429 HPSIMDAALQASLG
+2429 HPSMMDAALQASLG

-2453 SLPFALEQLNIYS
+2453 SLPFALEELNIYS
-2466 ASTTAVWALVR
+2466 ACTTAVWALIR
-2477 YSDGNA
+2477 YSNGNA
-2483 VTQKVQKLDID
+2483 AAQKVQKLDID

-2514 EGEKAAGGAKSK
+2514 EGEKTAGVAISSK
-2526 GTGEAGKITSTLM
+2526 GTGESSKITNTLM
-2539 LQPAWIEKAIPKEA
+2539 LKPVWIEKAIPKEA
-2553 NAPEYEQHV
+2553 KAPEYEQHV

-2569 KISGE
+2569 KISWE
-2574 SLSSQINSA
+2574 SISSQINGA
-2583 RVLVLKSDQQGI
+2583 RFLVLQSDQQGI
-2595 AERFQAYAVQ
+2595 AERFQAYAVR

-2638 GLAGLLKTAQIE
+2638 GIVGLLKTAQIE

-2665 DSAGLAEKLKANSLC
+2665 DSAELAEKLRANSLC
-2680 PADCQIRYQLEKRFI
+2680 PTDSQIRYQLGKRFI
-2695 AGWSEAA
+2695 AGWSEVS
-2702 AAQHKASMPWK
+2702 AAQHEVRMLWK

-2729 IFAEEMAEQARGIT
+2729 IFAEEMAEKAPGIT
-2743 LILTGRSALTAQKQA
+2743 LILTGRSALTEEKQA
-2758 KLRKLGDNGA
+2758 KLRKLADNGT
-2768 RIEYRQV
+2768 RVEYRQV
-2775 DVSQKQAVE
+2775 DVTQKQAVE

-2791 TEFGDLHGII
+2791 AEFGDLHGII
-2801 HGAGVTRDSFI
+2801 HGAGVTRDNFI
-2812 LKKTKEE
+2812 LKKSIEE

-2824 APKVAG
+2824 APKVSG
-2830 LLHLDEA
+2830 LIHLDEA

-2872 NFSAY
+2872 NYSAY
-2877 RNEQIQ
+2877 RNEQIAL
-2883 QGERQGQTL
+2883 GERQGQTI

-2901 GGMQVDAETEKR
+2901 GGMQVDEQTEKS
-2913 LWDDLGMVAMRTAS
+2913 LWDDLGMVAMQTAS
-2927 GIDCLYRGLASGQDQ
+2927 GINCLYRGLASGQDQ

-2947 GDRVRMKQR
+2947 GDLARMKQK
-2956 LMGATETSVISTA
+2956 LMGATATSVTSTA
-2969 HSDSLQSEV
+2969 YSNSLESEI

-2983 KMVADLLKVEKEDI
+2983 KMVADLLKVDKEDM
-2997 EIHAELNEYGFDQI
+2997 EIHAELHEYGFDQI

-3039 FAISQHLMDAYTDRF
+3039 FAISQHLIDAYQDQF
-3054 IRQFQRAKSASTSAK
+3054 IQKFQPAESASTSAK
-3069 TEKEQPV
+3069 TEKEMPV
-3076 SIGQQDV
+3076 SVGQQDG

-3106 IDEDASLEKY
+3106 IDEEAPLEKY

-3147 IEDLTDYLFAHHRD
+3147 IEDLTGYLFAHHRD
-3161 KIIGIMGAGKTAET
+3161 KIIEIMGAGKTEET
-3175 GAVENVSHVLPA
+3175 STVENVANVLPT

-3199 RFVTHEQANKQTT
+3199 RFVTHEQANKQTK
-3212 SERDIAIIGV
+3212 SDLDIAIIGV
-3222 SGRYPKASHIQE
+3222 SGRYPQAPNIQE

-3240 EGKDCITE
+3240 DGKDCITE

-3260 DGDKNS
+3260 DEDKNRQ
-3266 PGKAYSKWGG
+3266 GKAYSKWGG

-3289 HISPREAEVM
+3289 HISPREAEMM

-3306 LETVWNLLEEAGHT
+3306 LETVWNLLEETGHT

-3352 GSIISLSS
+3352 GPIISLSS

-3397 SLMKGESSLA
+3397 SLIKGESSLA

-3462 IEDGDSILAVIKS
+3462 MEDGDSILAVIKS

-3572 ILQLQHQELVPSI
+3572 ILQLQHRELVPSI
-3585 KAEQLNPHVHFAETP
+3585 KAEPLNPHVNFAETP

-3605 DRQKWERPVVRIN
+3605 ARQKWDRPVVRIN

-3640 HLILEEYIPPQTEM
+3640 HLILEEYNPPQTEM
-3654 KSISSAASPQI
+3654 KSISSATSPQI
-3665 VVFSAKNADRLRAV
+3665 VVFSAKNAERLRAV
-3679 AKQMLA
+3679 AERMLA
-3685 FAQQQVFSLAD
+3685 FAQQQAFSLAD
-3696 FAYTLQVKREAMEC
+3696 FAYTLQVKREPMEC

-3732 VEQGSEPTA
+3732 VEQGSEPIA
-3741 SIPIYTGDLEEDLA
+3741 SIPIYTGDLEEDHG

-3777 NLDKLALHWTQGGK
+3777 NLEKLALHWTQGGK

-3809 YPFARERYWLSTSE
+3809 YPFARERYWLSTSK
-3823 GEQQQLGTETINQP
+3823 GEQQQLGTEAITQP
-3837 TEKATLAIDINP
+3837 MEKATLAIDINP
-3849 DSPTEENIQRDMAQ
+3849 DSPTEENIERDMAQ

-3929 KEWSHKEIASTT
+3929 KECSHKEIASTT
-3941 DFETSSQDSGEP
+3941 DLETMSQDSGER
-3953 TENLAVDMLLQKFKD
+3953 TENLAVDMLQKFKE

>member
-1 MNTMDKL
+1 M
-8 LSELL
+8 
-13 YGQLQSIGLFTVKNQ
+13 
-28 TIAEC
+28 
-33 KAKLH
+33 
-38 DRYGKWLEESIAV
+38 
-51 LVQHK
+51 
-56 YLAYDGESLLA
+56 
-67 NDTTPIHLDSA
+67 
-78 WKKWEQEKTAWLND
+78 
-92 PNSKAQVILVE
+92 
-103 ATMRVLPEI
+103 
-112 LLGKI
+112 
-117 PATEI
+117 
-122 MFPNSSM
+122 
-129 ELVEGIYKHN
+129 
-139 EVADYF
+139 
-145 NEVLANT
+145 
-152 IVTYVKQRLEQ
+152 KQRTEQ

-191 FQKHIEEYCYT
+191 FQENIEEYCYT

-234 EEQGIAADSYDLVI
+234 EEQDIAADTYDLVI

-256 KNIGQT
+256 KNISQT
-262 LLHAKTTLQKNG
+262 LHHAKTTLQKNG

-316 ETWQKVLKKAGYRSV
+316 QTWQKVLKKVGYRSV
-331 FLPAEEH
+331 FLPAEEQ

-361 QSAGTVAY
+361 QSAVTVAY
-369 SPAKRQASNLKAKPL
+369 SPAKKQASKLKAKPL

-396 KSGGVTE
+396 KSGRVTE
-403 EWLREKSTAY
+403 ELLREKSTAY
-413 IKKLISETLRIPTQ
+413 IKKLMGETLRIPTQ

-480 QKEALLKVTGV
+480 QKEALINVIGL
-491 EAQEAIDEAY
+491 EAQEAIDETY
-501 PNELENEG
+501 QNEIENEEV
-509 MTDSAST
+509 TVSAST

-535 ASKESIT
+535 ESKESISP
-542 HSSVVRDVAIIGLSG
+542 SSVVRDVAIIGLSG

-569 NRLKEGKNCISEIPK
+569 NHLKEGKNCISEIPK
-584 DRWDWKSY
+584 DRWDWKNY
-592 FDEEKGKQDSM
+592 FDEEKGKKESM

-610 IEDMDKF
+610 IDDMDKF

-654 ATLCESR
+654 TTLCESR

-715 ESLYSGTSECAIAGG
+715 ESLYNGTSECAIAGG

-797 MNAGGKTNGYTVPNP
+797 MNTGGKTNGYTVPNP

-896 KHGQLV
+896 KHAQLV
-902 PSLHSSTL
+902 PSLHSRTL
-910 NPNIDFSKTP
+910 NPNIDFTKTP

-935 EINGTTNEY
+935 EMNGTTNEY

-968 PEEQQ
+968 QEEQQ
-973 RSSLKITPQN
+973 RSSRKITLQN
-983 PAIFVLSAKNAERLY
+983 PAILVLSAKNAERLY

-1003 LLAFIQK
+1003 LLAFIQD
-1010 HGLTDADLA
+1010 HSLSDASLA

-1034 RIAVI
+1034 RLAVL

-1048 KLTAYVEGQEHIG
+1048 KLTAYVEGQEHIA
-1061 DLYRGQINRNQE
+1061 DLYRGQVNRNQE

-1083 LEETIAR
+1083 WEETIAR

-1102 LWVKGLSIDWNKLYQ
+1102 LWVKGLPIDWNQLYQ
-1117 EEQPRRISLPTYPFA
+1117 EEQPSRISLPTYPFA
-1132 KESYWIEAK
+1132 KESYWIKAK
-1141 SPGNS
+1141 SVSS
-1146 SAGVGAIHP
+1146 SAGAGSIHP
-1155 FLHQNTSDFMEQRFS
+1155 LLHQNTSHFMEQRFS

-1175 QEFFLSDHVIKGQR
+1175 QEFFLTDHVIKGQR
-1189 ILPSAAYLEMAR
+1189 VLPSAAYLEMAR
-1201 AAIQVAAGGL
+1201 AAIQLATGGL
-1211 DSEQKQ
+1211 DSEQEQ

-1229 PLAVGS
+1229 PLAVGA

-1257 SESKDDQNQTAETV
+1257 SDSKEDQNQTTEIV
-1271 HSQGSAV
+1271 HSQGSAM
-1278 LCSIPDIPPFD
+1278 LCSIPDIPSFD
-1289 LTALR
+1289 LTVLQ
-1294 EQCNLNILSA
+1294 EQCKISTLSA
-1304 EQCYEVFKKMG
+1304 EQCYEAFKKMG
-1315 VDYGLAHRGIEQ
+1315 VDYGPAHRGIEQ

-1339 SLPSSVAKTQ
+1339 SLPSSVVKTQ
-1349 GQFGLHPSLI
+1349 GQFGLHPSLL

-1369 MMATSDF
+1369 MIATSDF

-1392 CSASMWALIRYRE
+1392 CSASMWALIRYSE

-1438 IANESVK
+1438 IANESVG
-1445 SEGEAPK
+1445 SGVEAPK
-1452 ASVSFAE
+1452 AAVTFKE
-1459 EKAVDSTSLMEQA
+1459 EKAVDSSSLMEQA
-1472 THYFKKLLSSVIK
+1472 TPYFKKLLSSVIK
-1485 LPVAKMEADAS
+1485 LPATKMEADAS

-1505 VAMQMTKELEKQFG
+1505 VAMQMTKELEKRFG

-1540 ENYRESL
+1540 ENYRENL
-1547 MRTLGM
+1547 MHILGM
-1553 GENAEAPLTLAQ
+1553 GEHAEAPLTQ
-1565 EPEATI
+1565 EPEATFV
-1571 ADERT
+1571 DERT
-1576 VQQPG
+1576 AQTE
-1581 RRNKKR
+1581 RRSKKR

-1596 METQRQ
+1596 MEKQREK
-1602 NGALDIA
+1602 GALDIA
-1609 IIGVSGRYPQASNIH
+1609 IIGVSGRYPQAWNIQ

-1647 SLYFDET
+1647 SLYFDEA
-1654 KDKIGKSY
+1654 KDKIGKTY

-1706 DAGYTRETLGKL
+1706 DAGYTRDALGKH
-1718 EVLGGNVGV
+1718 EGLGGNVGV

-1934 QEYTKENQ
+1934 QEYTKEKQ

-1958 AAGIAGLTKI
+1958 AAGIAGVTKI

-1973 YKKLVPSLHSS
+1973 YKRLVPSLHSS
-1984 TLNPNIDFSKT
+1984 TINPNIDFSKT

-2012 INGVTREYPRIAGI
+2012 INGVTKEYPRIAGI

-2039 IEEYREEEQRQPF
+2039 MEEYIEEEHRPPI
-2052 SISAKNPAVIVLSAK
+2052 SISAKNPVVIVLSAK
-2067 NKDRLR
+2067 NKNRLR
-2073 EQVQRLL
+2073 EQAQRLL

-2085 QMLTDADLAEI
+2085 QVLTDNELAEI
-2096 AYTLQVGREAMEERL
+2096 AYTLQVGREAMEERF
-2111 AVIVKSISELEAKLT
+2111 AVTVTSISEIEAKLT
-2126 FYLEDEDDRQ
+2126 SYLEDEDDRQ
-2136 DLFTGQVKRNKETMD
+2136 DLFLGQVKRNKETMD

-2187 NKLYGDTKPR
+2187 NRLYGDTKPR

-2211 WLPKVKSQA
+2211 WLPKVESQDTGLIA
-2220 IGYIG
+2220 
-2225 AGALGTLHPMLHE
+2225 AGALATLHPMLHQ

-2274 YLEMARVAVDLATGV
+2274 YLEMARVAVDLAAGV

-2332 IYSQPRE
+2332 IYSQSRK
-2339 AEENL
+2339 AQENL
-2344 VVHSQGRAVLRSAME
+2344 VVHSQGRAVLRSVME
-2359 APALDLSAIQAQCTE
+2359 APTLDLSAIQAQCTA

-2385 FQGIGLA
+2385 FHAIGLT

-2400 EELFVGKEQ
+2400 EKLFVGPDQ
-2409 VLAKLALPS
+2409 VLAKLILPS
-2418 SVTDTAGKFVL
+2418 LVTDTAGKFVL

-2443 FMMGTSDLQP
+2443 FMMGTTDLQP

-2477 YSDGNA
+2477 YSDGHA
-2483 VTQKVQKLDID
+2483 ATQKVQKLDID
-2494 LCDEQGKVC
+2494 LCDEQGQIC
-2503 VSMKGFTTRML
+2503 VSMKGFTTRVL
-2514 EGEKAAGGAKSK
+2514 EGEKAAGVAKSK
-2526 GTGEAGKITSTLM
+2526 GTGESSKITSTLM

-2553 NAPEYEQHV
+2553 KAPEYEQHV

-2569 KISGE
+2569 QLSWDSI
-2574 SLSSQINSA
+2574 SSQINDA
-2583 RVLVLKSDQQGI
+2583 RFLALQSDQQGI
-2595 AERFQAYAVQ
+2595 AERFQAYAVRV
-2605 AFEEIKALL
+2605 FEEIKALL

-2650 NPKVIGQLIEIDSTE
+2650 NPKVVGQLIEIDSTE

-2680 PADCQIRYQLEKRFI
+2680 PTDCQIRYQLGKRYI
-2695 AGWSEAA
+2695 VGWSEVAP
-2702 AAQHKASMPWK
+2702 QVEVSMPWK

-2729 IFAEEMAEQARGIT
+2729 LFAEEMAAKAYGIT
-2743 LILTGRSALTAQKQA
+2743 LILTGRSALTEEKQA
-2758 KLRKLGDNGA
+2758 KLRKLADNGA

-2775 DVSQKQAVE
+2775 DVTQKQAVE

-2791 TEFGDLHGII
+2791 AEFGDLHGII
-2801 HGAGVTRDSFI
+2801 HGAGVTRDNFI

-2830 LLHLDEA
+2830 LIHLDEA

-2872 NFSAY
+2872 AYSAY
-2877 RNEQIQ
+2877 RNEQIAL
-2883 QGERQGQTL
+2883 GERQGQTI

-2901 GGMQVDAETEKR
+2901 GGMQVDEETEKR
-2913 LWDDLGMVAMRTAS
+2913 LWDDLGMVAMQTAS
-2927 GIDCLYRGLASGQDQ
+2927 GINCLYRGLASEQDQ

-2947 GDRVRMKQR
+2947 GDLVRMKQR
-2956 LMGATETSVISTA
+2956 LMGVSVTSLT
-2969 HSDSLQSEV
+2969 QSEV

-2983 KMVADLLKVEKEDI
+2983 KMVADLLKVDREDI
-2997 EIHAELNEYGFDQI
+2997 EIHAELHEYGFDQI

-3027 LTPSVLVEYPTL
+3027 LTPTVLVEYPTL
-3039 FAISQHLMDAYTDRF
+3039 FAVSQHLMDAYQNRF
-3054 IRQFQRAKSASTSAK
+3054 IQQFHPAESASTPAK

-3076 SIGQQDV
+3076 SVGQQDV
-3083 LRAKVREYLK
+3083 LRTKVREFLK

-3106 IDEDASLEKY
+3106 IDEDAPLEKY

-3121 MAMQLTNQLEKAFG
+3121 MAMQLTNQMEKAFG

-3147 IEDLTDYLFAHHRD
+3147 IEDLTGYLLAHHGD
-3161 KIIGIMGAGKTAET
+3161 KIIEIMGAGKTVEISTA
-3175 GAVENVSHVLPA
+3175 ENVATALAPTE
-3187 ADSITDHRRRFS
+3187 SITDHRRRFS
-3199 RFVTHEQANKQTT
+3199 RFVTREEANKQTP
-3212 SERDIAIIGV
+3212 SDLDIAIIGV
-3222 SGRYPKASHIQE
+3222 SGRYPQASNIQE

-3240 EGKDCITE
+3240 DGKDCITE

-3260 DGDKNS
+3260 DEDKNRQ
-3266 PGKAYSKWGG
+3266 GKAYSKWGG
-3276 FIDGVDQFDPLFF
+3276 FIDSVDQFDPLFF
-3289 HISPREAEVM
+3289 HISPREAEMM

-3320 REVLQRQYE
+3320 REVLQRQYD

-3352 GSIISLSS
+3352 GAIISLSS

-3462 IEDGDSILAVIKS
+3462 MEDGDSILAVIKS
-3475 VATNHGGRTNGFS
+3475 AATNHGGRTNGFS
-3488 VPNPN
+3488 VPNPQ

-3545 QFCAIGSVKSNI
+3545 QFCGIGSVKSNI

-3585 KAEQLNPHVHFAETP
+3585 KAEPLNPHVHFAETP

-3605 DRQKWERPVVRIN
+3605 DRQKWDRPVVRIN

-3654 KSISSAASPQI
+3654 KSISSATSPQI
-3665 VVFSAKNADRLRAV
+3665 VVFSAKNAERLRAV
-3679 AKQMLA
+3679 AQQMLV
-3685 FAQQQVFSLAD
+3685 FAKQQAISLAD
-3696 FAYTLQVKREAMEC
+3696 FAYTLQLKREAMEC

-3718 QDELI
+3718 RDELL
-3723 HGLQAYLEA
+3723 HGLQTYLEA
-3732 VEQGSEPTA
+3732 VEHGSEPTA
-3741 SIPIYTGDLEEDLA
+3741 SIPIYTGDLEEEHA

-3777 NLDKLALHWTQGGK
+3777 SLEKLALHWTQGGK

-3809 YPFARERYWLSTSE
+3809 YPFARERYWLTTSE
-3823 GEQQQLGTETINQP
+3823 GEEEQLGTETIRQP
-3837 TEKATLAIDINP
+3837 IEKATLAIDINP

-3941 DFETSSQDSGEP
+3941 DFETMSQDSGER
-3953 TENLAVDMLLQKFKD
+3953 TENPAVDMLQKFKE

>member
-13 YGQLQSIGLFTVKNQ
+13 YGQLQSIGLFTVKKQ
-28 TIAEC
+28 TIAEL

-51 LVQHK
+51 LVQNH
-56 YLAYDGESLLA
+56 YLVYDGESLIA
-67 NDTTPIHLDSA
+67 NDATPIDLDTA
-78 WKKWEQEKTAWLND
+78 WEKWKEEKTAWLNE

-152 IVTYVKQRLEQ
+152 IVTYVKQRTEQ

-179 GTSAIVL
+179 GTSSIVL
-186 PRLKP
+186 PRLNP

-202 DLSQAFLLHAEK
+202 DISQAFLLHAEK

-234 EEQGIAADSYDLVI
+234 EDQDIAADTYDLVI

-256 KNIGQT
+256 KNISQT
-262 LLHAKTTLQKNG
+262 LHHAKTILQKNG

-316 ETWQKVLKKAGYRSV
+316 ETWQKVLKKVGYRSV
-331 FLPAEEH
+331 FLPAEEQ

-361 QSAGTVAY
+361 QSAVTVAY
-369 SPAKRQASNLKAKPL
+369 SPAKKQASKLKVKPL

-396 KSGGVTE
+396 KSGRVTE
-403 EWLREKSTAY
+403 ALLREKSTAY
-413 IKKLISETLRIPTQ
+413 IKKLIGETLRIPTQ

-447 LTNSLRKDFAN
+447 LTNSLRKDFSN

-480 QKEALLKVTGV
+480 QKEALIKVIGF
-491 EAQEAIDEAY
+491 EAQEAIDETY
-501 PNELENEG
+501 PSEIENEE
-509 MTDSAST
+509 MTVSAST

-535 ASKESIT
+535 ESKESI
-542 HSSVVRDVAIIGLSG
+542 SPLSVVRDVAIIGLSG

-569 NRLKEGKNCISEIPK
+569 NHLKEGKNCISEIPK
-584 DRWDWKSY
+584 DRWDWKNY
-592 FDEEKGKQDSM
+592 FDEEKGKKESM

-654 ATLCESR
+654 TTLCESR

-748 LSPSNQCKSFGDQA
+748 LSPTNQCKSFGDQA

-797 MNAGGKTNGYTVPNP
+797 MNTGGKTNGYTVPNP

-896 KHGQLV
+896 KHAQLV

-910 NPNIDFSKTP
+910 NPNIDFTKTP

-925 ELAEWKRPIV
+925 ELAEWRRPIV

-968 PEEQQ
+968 AEEQQ
-973 RSSLKITPQN
+973 RSSRMITPQN
-983 PAIFVLSAKNAERLY
+983 PAILVLSAKNAERLY

-1003 LLAFIQK
+1003 LLAFIQE
-1010 HGLTDADLA
+1010 HSLSDAHLA
-1019 DMAYTLQVGRVAMEE
+1019 DMAYTLQIGRVAMEE
-1034 RIAVI
+1034 RLAVL
-1039 AGSVKELQQ
+1039 AGSMKELQQ
-1048 KLTAYVEGQEHIG
+1048 KLTAYVEGQEHIA
-1061 DLYRGQINRNQE
+1061 DLYRGQVNRNQE

-1083 LEETIAR
+1083 WEETIAR

-1102 LWVKGLSIDWNKLYQ
+1102 LWVKGLPIDWNKLYQ
-1117 EEQPRRISLPTYPFA
+1117 EERPSRISLPTYPFA

-1141 SPGNS
+1141 SVSS
-1146 SAGVGAIHP
+1146 SAGVGSIHP
-1155 FLHQNTSDFMEQRFS
+1155 LLHQNTSNFMEQRFS

-1175 QEFFLSDHVIKGQR
+1175 QEFFLTDHVIKGQR
-1189 ILPSAAYLEMAR
+1189 VLPSAAYLEMAR
-1201 AAIQVAAGGL
+1201 AAIQLATGGL
-1211 DSEQKQ
+1211 DSEQEQ
-1217 EGLRFKNVVWTQ
+1217 DGLRFKNVVWTQ
-1229 PLAVGS
+1229 PLAVGA

-1257 SESKDDQNQTAETV
+1257 SDSKEDQNQTAEIV

-1278 LCSIPDIPPFD
+1278 LCSIPDIPSFE
-1289 LTALR
+1289 LSVLQ
-1294 EQCNLNILSA
+1294 EQCKISTLSA
-1304 EQCYEVFKKMG
+1304 EQCYEAFKKMG
-1315 VDYGLAHRGIEQ
+1315 VDYGPAHRGIDQ

-1339 SLPSSVAKTQ
+1339 SLPTSVVKSQ
-1349 GQFGLHPSLI
+1349 GQFGLHPSLL

-1392 CSASMWALIRYRE
+1392 CSASMWALIRYSE

-1425 NVRVRM
+1425 NVQVRM

-1438 IANESVK
+1438 IANESVG
-1445 SEGEAPK
+1445 SGVEAPK
-1452 ASVSFAE
+1452 AAVTF
-1459 EKAVDSTSLMEQA
+1459 EKEKDVDSSSLMEQA

-1485 LPVAKMEADAS
+1485 LAANKMEADTS

-1505 VAMQMTKELEKQFG
+1505 VAMQMTKELEKLFG

-1535 TGYFL
+1535 TGFFL

-1547 MRTLGM
+1547 MHILGM
-1553 GENAEAPLTLAQ
+1553 GENAEASLTQ

-1571 ADERT
+1571 VDERT
-1576 VQQPG
+1576 AETE
-1581 RRNKKR
+1581 RRSKKR
-1587 KSQRFASLR
+1587 KSQRFSSLR
-1596 METQRQ
+1596 METHREK
-1602 NGALDIA
+1602 GALDIA
-1609 IIGVSGRYPQASNIH
+1609 IIGISGRYPQAWNIQ

-1647 SLYFDET
+1647 SLYFDEA

-1706 DAGYTRETLGKL
+1706 DAGYTRDALGKH
-1718 EVLGGNVGV
+1718 EGLGGNVGV

-1841 VPGEGVGAVLLKPLA
+1841 VPGEGVGTVLLKPLA

-1973 YKKLVPSLHSS
+1973 YKRLVPSLHSR
-1984 TLNPNIDFSKT
+1984 TRNPNIDFSKT

-2012 INGVTREYPRIAGI
+2012 INGVTREYARIAGL

-2039 IEEYREEEQRQPF
+2039 IEEYNEEEHRPAI
-2052 SISAKNPAVIVLSAK
+2052 SISAKNSVVIVLSAK

-2085 QMLTDADLAEI
+2085 QVLRDNELAEI
-2096 AYTLQVGREAMEERL
+2096 AYTLQVGREAMEERF
-2111 AVIVKSISELEAKLT
+2111 AVTVKSISELEAKLT
-2126 FYLEDEDDRQ
+2126 SYLEDEDDGQ

-2174 ILQMWVQGLIFDW
+2174 ILRMWVQGLIFDW

-2211 WLPKVKSQA
+2211 WLPKVESHD
-2220 IGYIG
+2220 IGLIA
-2225 AGALGTLHPMLHE
+2225 AGALATLHPMLHQ

-2274 YLEMARVAVDLATGV
+2274 YLEMARVAVDLAAGV

-2303 WAKPVIVEDAPIQV
+2303 WAKPVIVEEAPIQV

-2326 GEIAFE
+2326 DEIAFE
-2332 IYSQPRE
+2332 IYSQSRE
-2339 AEENL
+2339 AQENL

-2359 APALDLSAIQAQCTE
+2359 APTLDLSAIQAQCTA

-2385 FQGIGLA
+2385 FHAIGLA

-2400 EELFVGKEQ
+2400 EKLFVGPDQ
-2409 VLAKLALPS
+2409 VLAMLILPS

-2443 FMMGTSDLQP
+2443 FMMGTTDLQP

-2483 VTQKVQKLDID
+2483 ATQNVQKLDID

-2503 VSMKGFTTRML
+2503 VSMKGFTTRVL
-2514 EGEKAAGGAKSK
+2514 EGEKAAGFAKSK
-2526 GTGEAGKITSTLM
+2526 GTGESSKITSTLM
-2539 LQPAWIEKAIPKEA
+2539 LQPAWIEQAIPKEA
-2553 NAPEYEQHV
+2553 KAPEYEQHV

-2569 KISGE
+2569 QISWD
-2574 SLSSQINSA
+2574 SISSQINDA
-2583 RVLVLKSDQQGI
+2583 RFLVLQSDQQGI

-2605 AFEEIKALL
+2605 VFEEIKALL

-2638 GLAGLLKTAQIE
+2638 GIAGLLKTAQIE
-2650 NPKVIGQLIEIDSTE
+2650 NPKVVGQLIEIDSTE

-2680 PADCQIRYQLEKRFI
+2680 PTDCQIRYQFGKRYM
-2695 AGWSEAA
+2695 AGWSEVAA
-2702 AAQHKASMPWK
+2702 PQDEVSKPWK

-2729 IFAEEMAEQARGIT
+2729 IFAEEMAARAHGIT
-2743 LILTGRSALTAQKQA
+2743 LILTGRTMLTEEKQA
-2758 KLRKLGDNGA
+2758 KLRKLADKGA

-2775 DVSQKQAVE
+2775 DVTQKQAVE

-2791 TEFGDLHGII
+2791 AEFGDLHGII
-2801 HGAGVTRDSFI
+2801 HGAGVTRDNFI

-2830 LLHLDEA
+2830 LIHLDEA

-2872 NFSAY
+2872 TYSAY
-2877 RNEQIQ
+2877 RNEQIAL
-2883 QGERQGQTL
+2883 GERQGQTI

-2901 GGMQVDAETEKR
+2901 GGMQVDEETEKR
-2913 LWDDLGMVAMRTAS
+2913 LWDDLGMVAMQTAS
-2927 GIDCLYRGLASGQDQ
+2927 GINCLYRGLASGQDQ

-2947 GDRVRMKQR
+2947 GDLVRMKQR
-2956 LMGATETSVISTA
+2956 LMGGSVTSLT
-2969 HSDSLQSEV
+2969 QSEV

-2983 KMVADLLKVEKEDI
+2983 KMVADLLKVDREDI
-2997 EIHAELNEYGFDQI
+2997 EIHAELHEYGFDQI

-3016 TNKLNQAYELE
+3016 TNKLNQAYELD
-3027 LTPSVLVEYPTL
+3027 LTPTVWVEYPTL
-3039 FAISQHLMDAYTDRF
+3039 FAVSQYLVDAYQNRF
-3054 IRQFQRAKSASTSAK
+3054 IQQFQPAESASTPAK

-3076 SIGQQDV
+3076 SVGQQDV

-3106 IDEDASLEKY
+3106 IDEDAPLEKY

-3147 IEDLTDYLFAHHRD
+3147 IEDLTGYLLTHHGD
-3161 KIIGIMGAGKTAET
+3161 KIIEIIGAGKTVET
-3175 GAVENVSHVLPA
+3175 STVENVAHVLPT
-3187 ADSITDHRRRFS
+3187 ADSITEHRRRFS
-3199 RFVTHEQANKQTT
+3199 RGVTHKQENKQTK
-3212 SERDIAIIGV
+3212 SDLDIAIIGI
-3222 SGRYPKASHIQE
+3222 SGRYPQASNIQE

-3240 EGKDCITE
+3240 DGKDCITE
-3248 IPQERWDHSLYF
+3248 IPQGRWDHSLYF
-3260 DGDKNS
+3260 DEDKNRQ
-3266 PGKAYSKWGG
+3266 GKAYSKWGG

-3289 HISPREAEVM
+3289 HISPREAEMM

-3306 LETVWNLLEEAGHT
+3306 LETVWNLLEDTGHT
-3320 REVLQRQYE
+3320 REVLQRQYD

-3341 PYHAFDTDMEK
+3341 PYHAFDTDMDK

-3420 YLGLSQ
+3420 YLGLSK
-3426 AQMIGSHADSRSFG
+3426 AQMIGSHVDSRSFG

-3462 IEDGDSILAVIKS
+3462 MEDGDSILAVIKS
-3475 VATNHGGRTNGFS
+3475 AATNHGGRTNGFS
-3488 VPNPN
+3488 VPNPQ

-3545 QFCAIGSVKSNI
+3545 QFCGIGSVKSNI

-3585 KAEQLNPHVHFAETP
+3585 KAEPLNPHVNFAETP

-3605 DRQKWERPVVRIN
+3605 DRQKWDRPVVRIN

-3640 HLILEEYIPPQTEM
+3640 HLILEEYIPAQTER
-3654 KSISSAASPQI
+3654 KSSSSATSPQI
-3665 VVFSAKNADRLRAV
+3665 VVFSAKNAERLRAV
-3679 AKQMLA
+3679 AQQMLV
-3685 FAQQQVFSLAD
+3685 FAKQQAFSLAD
-3696 FAYTLQVKREAMEC
+3696 FAYTLQMKREAMEC

-3718 QDELI
+3718 RDELI
-3723 HGLQAYLEA
+3723 HGLQTYLEA

-3741 SIPIYTGDLEEDLA
+3741 SIPIYTGDLEEEHA

-3777 NLDKLALHWTQGGK
+3777 NLEKLALHWTQGGK

-3802 RMLSLPT
+3802 RMISLPT

-3823 GEQQQLGTETINQP
+3823 GEEEQLGTETITQP
-3837 TEKATLAIDINP
+3837 MEKATLAIAINP

-3863 FLSRELHL
+3863 FISRELHL

-3886 MDSIMVTKLIRHLEQ
+3886 MDSIMVTKLIRHLEH

-3941 DFETSSQDSGEP
+3941 DLETMSQDSGER
-3953 TENLAVDMLLQKFKD
+3953 TENLGVDMLQKFKE

>member
-13 YGQLQSIGLFTVKNQ
+13 YGQLQSIGLFTVKKQ
-28 TIAEC
+28 TRAEL

-51 LVQHK
+51 LVQNQ
-56 YLAYDGESLLA
+56 YLACDGESLIA
-67 NDTTPIHLDSA
+67 NDTTPIDLDIA
-78 WKKWEQEKTAWLND
+78 WKKWEEGKTAWLND

-139 EVADYF
+139 EIADYF

-152 IVTYVKQRLEQ
+152 IVTYVKQRTEQ

-202 DLSQAFLLHAEK
+202 DISQAFLLHAEK

-234 EEQGIAADSYDLVI
+234 EDQGIAADTYDLVI

-256 KNIGQT
+256 KNISQT
-262 LLHAKTTLQKNG
+262 LLHAKTALQKNG

-361 QSAGTVAY
+361 QSAVTVAY
-369 SPAKRQASNLKAKPL
+369 SPAKKQATKLKAKPL

-396 KSGGVTE
+396 KSGRVTE
-403 EWLREKSTAY
+403 ELLREKSTAY
-413 IKKLISETLRIPTQ
+413 MKRLIGETLRIPTH

-447 LTNSLRKDFAN
+447 LTNSLRKDFAD

-468 TIDALVEYLIET
+468 TIDALIEYLIET
-480 QKEALLKVTGV
+480 QKETLIKVIGL
-491 EAQEAIDEAY
+491 EAQETIDETY
-501 PNELENEG
+501 QNEIENEE
-509 MTDSAST
+509 MTVSAST
-516 AYTNLPV
+516 AYTDLPM

-535 ASKESIT
+535 ESKESISP
-542 HSSVVRDVAIIGLSG
+542 SSVVRDVAIIGLSG

-592 FDEEKGKQDSM
+592 FDEEKGKKETM

-610 IEDMDKF
+610 IDDMDKF

-654 ATLCESR
+654 TTLCESR

-674 PTGATYW
+674 LTGATYW

-748 LSPSNQCKSFGDQA
+748 LSPSDQCKSFGDQA

-772 AIVLKPLDKAI
+772 AIVLKPLDRAI
-783 ADGDHIYGVIKGSM
+783 VDGDHIYGVIKGSM

-896 KHGQLV
+896 KHAQLV

-935 EINGTTNEY
+935 EINGTINEY

-968 PEEQQ
+968 PEEPQ
-973 RSSLKITPQN
+973 RSSRKITPQN
-983 PAIFVLSAKNAERLY
+983 PAILVLSAKNAERLY
-998 EKAQQ
+998 EKVQQ
-1003 LLAFIQK
+1003 LLAFIQE
-1010 HGLTDADLA
+1010 HALSDANLA

-1034 RIAVI
+1034 RLAVL

-1048 KLTAYVEGQEHIG
+1048 KLTAYVEGQVHIA
-1061 DLYRGQINRNQE
+1061 DLYRGQVNRNQE

-1083 LEETIAR
+1083 WEETIAR

-1102 LWVKGLSIDWNKLYQ
+1102 LWVKGLHIDWNKLYK
-1117 EEQPRRISLPTYPFA
+1117 EEQPSRISLPTYPFA

-1141 SPGNS
+1141 SVSS
-1146 SAGVGAIHP
+1146 SAGVGSIHP

-1189 ILPSAAYLEMAR
+1189 VLPSAAYLEMAR
-1201 AAIQVAAGGL
+1201 AAIKLAAGGL
-1211 DSEQKQ
+1211 SPEQEQ

-1229 PLAVGS
+1229 PLVVGP

-1257 SESKDDQNQTAETV
+1257 SDSMQDQEQTAEIA

-1278 LCSIPDIPPFD
+1278 FCSIPDIPPFD

-1294 EQCNLNILSA
+1294 EQCNISTLSA
-1304 EQCYEVFKKMG
+1304 EQCYEAFKKMG
-1315 VDYGLAHRGIEQ
+1315 VDYGSAHRGIEQ

-1339 SLPSSVAKTQ
+1339 SLPSSVLKTQ
-1349 GQFGLHPSLI
+1349 GQFGLHPSLL

-1392 CSASMWALIRYRE
+1392 CSASMWALIRYSE
-1405 GSKAGDKV
+1405 GSSAGDKV

-1425 NVRVRM
+1425 NVGVRM

-1438 IANESVK
+1438 IANESVG
-1445 SEGEAPK
+1445 SGAEALK
-1452 ASVSFAE
+1452 ATVTFEE
-1459 EKAVDSTSLMEQA
+1459 EKAVDSSSLMEQA

-1485 LPVAKMEADAS
+1485 LPATKMEADAS
-1496 LEKYGVDSI
+1496 LETYGVDSI
-1505 VAMQMTKELEKQFG
+1505 VAMQMTKELEKRFG

-1547 MRTLGM
+1547 MRILGM
-1553 GENAEAPLTLAQ
+1553 GEIAEVPLTQ

-1571 ADERT
+1571 VDERT
-1576 VQQPG
+1576 AQTE
-1581 RRNKKR
+1581 RRSKKR

-1596 METQRQ
+1596 METQREK
-1602 NGALDIA
+1602 GALDIA
-1609 IIGVSGRYPQASNIH
+1609 IIGMSGRYPQAWNIH
-1624 DFWKNLRDGKD
+1624 DFWANLRDGKD

-1647 SLYFDET
+1647 SLYFDEA
-1654 KDKIGKSY
+1654 KDKVGKSY

-1706 DAGYTRETLGKL
+1706 DAGYTRDALGKH
-1718 EVLGGNVGV
+1718 EGLGGNVGV

-1741 AEQALGRALT
+1741 AEQVLGRPLT

-1841 VPGEGVGAVLLKPLA
+1841 VPGEGVGAVLLKPLE

-1973 YKKLVPSLHSS
+1973 YKKLVPSLHSR

-2012 INGVTREYPRIAGI
+2012 INGVTREYARIAGI

-2039 IEEYREEEQRQPF
+2039 IEEYIEEEHRPPI
-2052 SISAKNPAVIVLSAK
+2052 SISAKNPAVIILSAK

-2085 QMLTDADLAEI
+2085 QVLTDNELAEI
-2096 AYTLQVGREAMEERL
+2096 AYTLQVGREAMEERF
-2111 AVIVKSISELEAKLT
+2111 AVTVKSISELETKLT
-2126 FYLEDEDDRQ
+2126 GYLEDEDDRQ

-2160 QAIDTWITKGKYAK
+2160 QVIDTWIAKGKYAK
-2174 ILQMWVQGLIFDW
+2174 ILRMWVQGLIFDW

-2211 WLPKVKSQA
+2211 WLPKVESQA
-2220 IGYIG
+2220 TGLIA
-2225 AGALGTLHPMLHE
+2225 AGALATLHPMLHQ

-2274 YLEMARVAVDLATGV
+2274 YLEMARVAVDLAAGV

-2303 WAKPVIVEDAPIQV
+2303 WAKPVIAEDAPIQV

-2339 AEENL
+2339 AQENL

-2359 APALDLSAIQAQCTE
+2359 APTLDLSAIQAQCTE
-2374 SSYSFSQCYET
+2374 SSYSASQCYET
-2385 FQGIGLA
+2385 FHGIGLA

-2400 EELFVGKEQ
+2400 EKLFVGSDQ
-2409 VLAKLALPS
+2409 VLAKLILPS

-2443 FMMGTSDLQP
+2443 FMMGTTDLQP

-2466 ASTTAVWALVR
+2466 ASTAAVWALVR

-2483 VTQKVQKLDID
+2483 ATQKVQKLDID
-2494 LCDEQGKVC
+2494 WCDEQGKVC
-2503 VSMKGFTTRML
+2503 VSMKGFTTRVL
-2514 EGEKAAGGAKSK
+2514 EGEKAAGVVQGSK
-2526 GTGEAGKITSTLM
+2526 GAGESNKITGTLM
-2539 LQPAWIEKAIPKEA
+2539 LQPAWIEQAIPKEA
-2553 NAPEYEQHV
+2553 KAPEYEQHV
-2562 VMLCEPG
+2562 VMLCEPE
-2569 KISGE
+2569 KISWE
-2574 SLSSQINSA
+2574 SISPQINGA
-2583 RVLVLKSDQQGI
+2583 RFLALQSDQQGI

-2605 AFEEIKALL
+2605 VFEEIKALL

-2628 PLRSE
+2628 PLGSE

-2638 GLAGLLKTAQIE
+2638 GIAGLLKTAQIE

-2665 DSAGLAEKLKANSLC
+2665 DSVGLAEKLRANSLC
-2680 PADCQIRYQLEKRFI
+2680 PTDSQIRYQLGKRYM
-2695 AGWSEAA
+2695 AGWNEVAAPQHEA
-2702 AAQHKASMPWK
+2702 SVPWK

-2729 IFAEEMAEQARGIT
+2729 IFAEEMAKKARGIT
-2743 LILTGRSALTAQKQA
+2743 LILTGRSVLTEAKQA
-2758 KLRKLGDNGA
+2758 KLRKLADNGT
-2768 RIEYRQV
+2768 RVEYRQV
-2775 DVSQKQAVE
+2775 DVTQKQAVE
-2784 DLIQSIQ
+2784 NLIQSIQ
-2791 TEFGDLHGII
+2791 AEFGDLHGII
-2801 HGAGVTRDSFI
+2801 HSAGVTRDNFI

-2830 LLHLDEA
+2830 LIHLDEA

-2864 ATANAFMD
+2864 AAANAFMD
-2872 NFSAY
+2872 TYSAY
-2877 RNEQIQ
+2877 RNEQIAL
-2883 QGERQGQTL
+2883 GERQGQTI

-2901 GGMQVDAETEKR
+2901 GGMQVDEETEKR
-2913 LWDDLGMVAMRTAS
+2913 LWDDLGMVAMQTAS
-2927 GIDCLYRGLASGQDQ
+2927 GINCLYRGLASGQDQ

-2947 GDRVRMKQR
+2947 GDLVRMKQR
-2956 LMGATETSVISTA
+2956 LMGVSVTSLTPPA
-2969 HSDSLQSEV
+2969 HSNSLQSEV

-2983 KMVADLLKVEKEDI
+2983 KMVADLLKVDRADI
-2997 EIHAELNEYGFDQI
+2997 EIHAELHEYGFDQI

-3016 TNKLNQAYELE
+3016 TNKLNHFYELE
-3027 LTPSVLVEYPTL
+3027 LTPTVLVEYPTL
-3039 FAISQHLMDAYTDRF
+3039 FAVSQHLMDAYPDRF
-3054 IRQFQRAKSASTSAK
+3054 IQQFQPAESTSTSAK
-3069 TEKEQPV
+3069 MENEKPV
-3076 SIGQQDV
+3076 SVGQQDV

-3106 IDEDASLEKY
+3106 IDEDAPLEKY

-3147 IEDLTDYLFAHHRD
+3147 IEELTGYLLAHHGD
-3161 KIIGIMGAGKTAET
+3161 KIIEIMGAGKTAET
-3175 GAVENVSHVLPA
+3175 STVENVANVLAPT
-3187 ADSITDHRRRFS
+3187 DSITEHRRRFS
-3199 RFVTHEQANKQTT
+3199 RFVTREQANKQTT
-3212 SERDIAIIGV
+3212 SDLDIAIIGV
-3222 SGRYPKASHIQE
+3222 SGRYPQASNIQE

-3240 EGKDCITE
+3240 DGKDCITE

-3260 DGDKNS
+3260 DEARNRQ
-3266 PGKAYSKWGG
+3266 GKAYSKWGG

-3289 HISPREAEVM
+3289 HISPREAEMM

-3320 REVLQRQYE
+3320 REVLQRLYD

-3426 AQMIGSHADSRSFG
+3426 VQMIGSHADSRSFG

-3462 IEDGDSILAVIKS
+3462 MEDGDSVLAVIKS
-3475 VATNHGGRTNGFS
+3475 AATNHGGRTNGFS
-3488 VPNPN
+3488 VPNPH
-3493 AQAQLIEENFARAG
+3493 AQAQLMEENFARAG

-3585 KAEQLNPHVHFAETP
+3585 KAEPLNPHVDFAKTP

-3605 DRQKWERPVVRIN
+3605 DRQKWARPVVRKN

-3654 KSISSAASPQI
+3654 KSISSATLPQI
-3665 VVFSAKNADRLRAV
+3665 VVFSAKNAERLRAV
-3679 AKQMLA
+3679 AQQMLA
-3685 FAQQQVFSLAD
+3685 FAQQQAFSLAD
-3696 FAYTLQVKREAMEC
+3696 FSYTLQVKREAMEC

-3718 QDELI
+3718 RDELI
-3723 HGLQAYLEA
+3723 QGLQAYLEA
-3732 VEQGSEPTA
+3732 VDQASEPNT
-3741 SIPIYTGDLEEDLA
+3741 SIPIYTGDLEEDQA

-3777 NLDKLALHWTQGGK
+3777 NLEKLALHWTQGGK

-3823 GEQQQLGTETINQP
+3823 GEEQQLGTETIRQP
-3837 TEKATLAIDINP
+3837 MEKATLAIDINP

-3863 FLSRELHL
+3863 FLARELHL
-3871 SEGQIKPNKYFLDYG
+3871 SEGQIKLNKYFLDYG

-3901 RWNIKIRGREV
+3901 RWNIKIRGRDV

-3922 HLLAIKI
+3922 HLLALKI
-3929 KEWSHKEIASTT
+3929 RELSHKEIASTT
-3941 DFETSSQDSGEP
+3941 DLETTPQIRSER
-3953 TENLAVDMLLQKFKD
+3953 TENLLQKFKE

-3973 EEIEQLID
+3973 EEVEQLID
-3981 KGGMI
+3981 KGGII

>member
-13 YGQLQSIGLFTVKNQ
+13 YGQLQSIGLFTVKRQ
-28 TIAEC
+28 TIAEL
-33 KAKLH
+33 KGKLH

-51 LVQHK
+51 LVQNH
-56 YLAYDGESLLA
+56 YLACDGDFLIA
-67 NDTTPIHLDSA
+67 NDTTPIDLDTA
-78 WKKWEQEKTAWLND
+78 WKKWEEEKRVWLSD
-92 PNSKAQVILVE
+92 PNRKAQVILVE
-103 ATMRVLPEI
+103 ATMRVLPDI
-112 LLGKI
+112 LMGKI

-152 IVTYVKQRLEQ
+152 IVTYVKQRTKQ

-186 PRLKP
+186 PRLQS

-202 DLSQAFLLHAEK
+202 DISQAFLLHAEK

-234 EEQGIAADSYDLVI
+234 ENQGIAAGAYDLVI

-256 KNIGQT
+256 KNISQT
-262 LLHAKTTLQKNG
+262 LLHAKTALQKNG
-274 LLILNELT
+274 LLLLNELT

-316 ETWQKVLKKAGYRSV
+316 ETWQKVLKKAGYQSV

-352 VIRRSSQPR
+352 VIRRSSQQK
-361 QSAGTVAY
+361 QSAVTVAY
-369 SPAKRQASNLKAKPL
+369 SPVKKQASKLKAMPL
-384 KKQVPVRTTPAK
+384 KKRTTPAK
-396 KSGGVTE
+396 KTGKVIE
-403 EWLREKSTAY
+403 ALLREKSTAY
-413 IKKLISETLRIPTQ
+413 IKRLIGETLRIPTH
-427 QIKSSAPL
+427 QIKSSASL

-480 QKEALLKVTGV
+480 QKEALIKVIGLEV
-491 EAQEAIDEAY
+491 QEAVDEAY
-501 PNELENEG
+501 QNEIENEE
-509 MTDSAST
+509 MTVST
-516 AYTNLPV
+516 SSEYTDLPV
-523 RKTRRF
+523 RKARRF

-535 ASKESIT
+535 ESKESISA
-542 HSSVVRDVAIIGLSG
+542 SSVVRDVAIIGLSG

-569 NRLKEGKNCISEIPK
+569 NRLKEGKNCISEIPP
-584 DRWDWKSY
+584 DRWDWKNY
-592 FDEEKGKQDSM
+592 FDEEKGKQDSI

-610 IEDMDKF
+610 IDDIDKF

-654 ATLCESR
+654 TTLCESR
-661 KVGVFVGVMNGNY
+661 KVGVFVGVMNGHY
-674 PTGATYW
+674 STGATYW

-704 SASLTAIHFAL
+704 SASLTAIHLAL

-737 VHYMKLSALTM
+737 IHYMKLSALTM
-748 LSPSNQCKSFGDQA
+748 LSPTNQCKSFGDQA

-797 MNAGGKTNGYTVPNP
+797 MNTGGKTNGYTVPNP

-896 KHGQLV
+896 KHSQLV
-902 PSLHSSTL
+902 PSLHSRTL

-935 EINGTTNEY
+935 EINGTPNEY

-968 PEEQQ
+968 PEVKQQ
-973 RSSLKITPQN
+973 SSLKITPQN
-983 PAIFVLSAKNAERLY
+983 PAIIVLSAKNAERLY

-1003 LLAFIQK
+1003 LLAFIQE
-1010 HGLTDADLA
+1010 HSLSDASLA
-1019 DMAYTLQVGRVAMEE
+1019 DVAYTLQVGRVAMEE
-1034 RIAVI
+1034 RLAVL
-1039 AGSVKELQQ
+1039 AGSVKELEQ
-1048 KLTAYVEGQEHIG
+1048 KLTAYVEGQEHIA
-1061 DLYRGQINRNQE
+1061 DLYLGQVNRNQE

-1102 LWVKGLSIDWNKLYQ
+1102 LWVKGLHIDWNKLYQ
-1117 EEQPRRISLPTYPFA
+1117 EAQPSRISLPTYPFA

-1141 SPGNS
+1141 SAS
-1146 SAGVGAIHP
+1146 ISVGVGSIHP

-1175 QEFFLSDHVIKGQR
+1175 QEFFLRDHVIKGQR
-1189 ILPSAAYLEMAR
+1189 VLPSAAYVEMAR
-1201 AAIQVAAGGL
+1201 AAIKLATGVM
-1211 DSEQKQ
+1211 DSGQEF

-1229 PLAVGS
+1229 PLVVGS
-1235 EPVQAHI
+1235 EPVQTHI
-1242 ELYPEANGEIVFEIY
+1242 ELYPEANGEIVYEIY
-1257 SESKDDQNQTAETV
+1257 SDSMQDQNQATEIV

-1278 LCSIPDIPPFD
+1278 LCSIQDIPAFD
-1289 LTALR
+1289 LTSVQ
-1294 EQCNLNILSA
+1294 EQCNVSTLSA
-1304 EQCYEVFKKMG
+1304 EQCYDVFKKMG

-1339 SLPSSVAKTQ
+1339 SLPSSVVKTQ
-1349 GQFGLHPSLI
+1349 EQFELHPSLL
-1359 DAALQASLGL
+1359 DAALQSSIGL
-1369 MMATSDF
+1369 MMETGDF
-1376 SLILPFAL
+1376 GLILPFAL

-1392 CSASMWALIRYRE
+1392 CSASMWALIRYSE
-1405 GSKAGDKV
+1405 GSKAGEKV

-1438 IANESVK
+1438 IAGESVGLGVGASK
-1445 SEGEAPK
+1445 VADTFIQPSADKAAVGEQR
-1452 ASVSFAE
+1452 FDTE
-1459 EKAVDSTSLMEQA
+1459 NA
-1472 THYFKKLLSSVIK
+1472 TYYFKKLLSSVIK
-1485 LPVAKMEADAS
+1485 LPANRMEADAS

-1505 VAMQMTKELEKQFG
+1505 VAMQMTKELEKVFG

-1540 ENYRESL
+1540 ENYREKL
-1547 MRTLGM
+1547 MSILGM
-1553 GENAEAPLTLAQ
+1553 GENAEAPLTQ

-1571 ADERT
+1571 VDERT
-1576 VQQPG
+1576 AQTE

-1596 METQRQ
+1596 METQREK
-1602 NGALDIA
+1602 GALDIA
-1609 IIGVSGRYPQASNIH
+1609 IIGVSGRYPQARNIH

-1647 SLYFDET
+1647 SQYFDEA
-1654 KDKIGKSY
+1654 KDKVGKSY
-1662 SKWGGFID
+1662 SKWGGFIE

-1706 DAGYTRETLGKL
+1706 DAGYTRDSLGRH
-1718 EVLGGNVGV
+1718 EGLGGNVGV

-1741 AEQALGRALT
+1741 AEQALGRELT

-1878 KTNGYTVPNPHS
+1878 KTNGYTVPNPQA

-1900 EAGIHPR
+1900 EAGVHPR

-1973 YKKLVPSLHSS
+1973 YKRLVPSLHSH
-1984 TLNPNIDFSKT
+1984 TLNPNVDFSKT

-2012 INGVTREYPRIAGI
+2012 INGVSREHARIAGL

-2039 IEEYREEEQRQPF
+2039 IEEYIEEGHRQQI
-2052 SISAKNPAVIVLSAK
+2052 SISEKNPAVIVLSAK

-2073 EQVQRLL
+2073 EQVQRLS

-2085 QMLTDADLAEI
+2085 QMLSDNDLTEI
-2096 AYTLQVGREAMEERL
+2096 AYTLQVGREAMEERF

-2126 FYLEDEDDRQ
+2126 NYLEDEDDIQ

-2174 ILQMWVQGLIFDW
+2174 ILQMWVQGLIFNW

-2197 RISLPAYPFARERY
+2197 RISLPAYPFTRERY
-2211 WLPKVKSQA
+2211 WLPKMESQA
-2220 IGYIG
+2220 IGLIA
-2225 AGALGTLHPMLHE
+2225 AGALATVHPLLHQ

-2274 YLEMARVAVDLATGV
+2274 YLEMARVAVDLAAGV
-2289 RSDNQSAIQLKNIV
+2289 LPDNQTAIQLKNIV
-2303 WAKPVIVEDAPIQV
+2303 WAKPVIVEEAPIQV

-2332 IYSQPRE
+2332 IYSQSRE
-2339 AEENL
+2339 AQESL
-2344 VVHSQGRAVLRSAME
+2344 VVHSQGRAVLLSAME
-2359 APALDLSAIQAQCTE
+2359 APMLDLSAIQAQCTA
-2374 SSYSFSQCYET
+2374 SSYSASQCYET
-2385 FQGIGLA
+2385 FHAIGLE

-2400 EELFVGKEQ
+2400 EKLFVGSDQ
-2409 VLAKLALPS
+2409 VLAKLSLPS

-2443 FMMGTSDLQP
+2443 FIMGASDLQP
-2453 SLPFALEQLNIYS
+2453 SLPFTLEQLNIYS
-2466 ASTTAVWALVR
+2466 DSTTAVWALVR
-2477 YSDGNA
+2477 YSTDNA
-2483 VTQKVQKLDID
+2483 ATQKVQKLDID
-2494 LCDEQGKVC
+2494 LCDEQGEIC
-2503 VSMKGFTTRML
+2503 VSMKGFTTRVL
-2514 EGEKAAGGAKSK
+2514 EGEKSAGVVQGSK
-2526 GTGEAGKITSTLM
+2526 GTGESGKITSTLM
-2539 LQPAWIEKAIPKEA
+2539 LQPVWIEQATPRETK
-2553 NAPEYEQHV
+2553 APEYEQHV

-2569 KISGE
+2569 KISLE
-2574 SLSSQINSA
+2574 SSQSEINGV
-2583 RVLVLKSDQQGI
+2583 RFLVLYSDQQGI
-2595 AERFQAYAVQ
+2595 AERFQAYAAQV
-2605 AFEEIKALL
+2605 FEEIKVLL
-2614 QAKPKGKVLIQIVV
+2614 QAKPKGKVLIQIVA
-2628 PLRSE
+2628 PLRAE

-2638 GLAGLLKTAQIE
+2638 GIAGLLKTAQIE
-2650 NPKVIGQLIEIDSTE
+2650 NPKVIGQLIEIDSIE
-2665 DSAGLAEKLKANSLC
+2665 DSEGLVEKLKANSLC
-2680 PADCQIRYQLEKRFI
+2680 PTDRQIRYQSGKRYI
-2695 AGWSEAA
+2695 AGWSEVAA
-2702 AAQHKASMPWK
+2702 PQHEASMPWK

-2729 IFAEEMAEQARGIT
+2729 IFAEDMAEKAHGIT
-2743 LILTGRSALTAQKQA
+2743 LILTGRSALSEAKQA
-2758 KLRKLGDNGA
+2758 KLRKLTDNGA

-2775 DVSQKQAVE
+2775 DVTQKQAVE
-2784 DLIQSIQ
+2784 DLIHSIQ

-2801 HGAGVTRDSFI
+2801 HSAGVTRDNFI
-2812 LKKTKEE
+2812 LRKTQEE

-2830 LLHLDEA
+2830 LVHLDEA

-2872 NFSAY
+2872 NYSAY
-2877 RNEQIQ
+2877 RNEQIAL
-2883 QGERQGQTL
+2883 GERQGQTL

-2901 GGMQVDAETEKR
+2901 GGMQVDEETEKR
-2913 LWDDLGMVAMRTAS
+2913 LWDDLGMVAMQTPS
-2927 GIDCLYRGLASGQDQ
+2927 GINCLYRGLASGLDH

-2947 GDRVRMKQR
+2947 GDLVRMKQQ
-2956 LMGATETSVISTA
+2956 LMGASVPSLTPPA
-2969 HSDSLQSEV
+2969 HSNSLQSEV

-2983 KMVADLLKVEKEDI
+2983 KMFADLLKVDREDI
-2997 EIHAELNEYGFDQI
+2997 DIRAELHEYGFDQI

-3027 LTPSVLVEYPTL
+3027 LTPTELVEYPTL
-3039 FAISQHLMDAYTDRF
+3039 FAVSQYLIDAYQDRLKQ
-3054 IRQFQRAKSASTSAK
+3054 QFQPAESASTSAK
-3069 TEKEQPV
+3069 TEKAQPV
-3076 SIGQQDV
+3076 SVAQQDG
-3083 LRAKVREYLK
+3083 LRAKVREFLK
-3093 KEISAVIK
+3093 KEISGVIK

-3106 IDEDASLEKY
+3106 IDEDAPLEKY

-3135 SLSKTLLYEYQN
+3135 SLSKTLFYEYQN
-3147 IEDLTDYLFAHHRD
+3147 IEELTGYLLAHHRD

-3175 GAVENVSHVLPA
+3175 SAVENVANEPA
-3187 ADSITDHRRRFS
+3187 TADSITEHRRRFS
-3199 RFVTHEQANKQTT
+3199 RFVTREQANKQTAAD
-3212 SERDIAIIGV
+3212 RDIAIIGI
-3222 SGRYPKASHIQE
+3222 SGRYPHASNVQE

-3240 EGKDCITE
+3240 DGKDCITE

-3260 DGDKNS
+3260 DEARNS
-3266 PGKAYSKWGG
+3266 QGKAYSKWGG

-3289 HISPREAEVM
+3289 QISPREAEMM

-3306 LETVWNLLEEAGHT
+3306 LETVWNLLEEAGYT
-3320 REVLQRQYE
+3320 REVLQRQYD

-3397 SLMKGESSLA
+3397 SLIKGESSLA

-3475 VATNHGGRTNGFS
+3475 AATNHGGRTNGFS

-3493 AQAQLIEENFARAG
+3493 AQAQLMDENFARAG

-3512 ISYVEAAAN
+3512 VSYVEAAAN

-3585 KAEQLNPHVHFAETP
+3585 KAEPLNPHLDFVETP

-3605 DRQKWERPVVRIN
+3605 DRQKWSRPVVRIN
-3618 GEEREVPRRATISS
+3618 GEEREVPRRAAISS

-3640 HLILEEYIPPQTEM
+3640 HLILEEYMPAQTEM
-3654 KSISSAASPQI
+3654 KSISSATSPQI
-3665 VVFSAKNADRLRAV
+3665 VVFSAKNAERLRAV
-3679 AKQMLA
+3679 AEQMLA
-3685 FAQQQVFSLAD
+3685 FAKQQAFALAD

-3710 RLAMVVQD
+3710 RLAMVVRD
-3718 QDELI
+3718 REELI

-3732 VEQGSEPTA
+3732 LEQGSEPNTWM
-3741 SIPIYTGDLEEDLA
+3741 PIYTGDLEEDQA

-3761 SGKVGDT
+3761 AGKVGDT

-3777 NLDKLALHWTQGGK
+3777 NLEKLALHWTQGGK
-3791 IPWESLHPQER
+3791 IPWESLHAQER
-3802 RMLSLPT
+3802 RMISLPT
-3809 YPFARERYWLSTSE
+3809 YPFARDRYWLSSSE
-3823 GEQQQLGTETINQP
+3823 GQEEQLGTESIRQP
-3837 TEKATLAIDINP
+3837 MEKETLAIDINP

-3871 SEGQIKPNKYFLDYG
+3871 SEGQIKINKYFLDYG

-3922 HLLAIKI
+3922 HLLALKI
-3929 KEWSHKEIASTT
+3929 KELSQKEIASTT
-3941 DFETSSQDSGEP
+3941 DVETTSQASGER
-3953 TENLAVDMLLQKFKD
+3953 TENLAVDMLQKFKE
-3968 GLLSL
+3968 GQLSL

-3981 KGGMI
+3981 KGGII

>member
-13 YGQLQSIGLFTVKNQ
+13 YGQLQSIGLFTVKKQ
-28 TIAEC
+28 TIAEL

-38 DRYGKWLEESIAV
+38 DRYGKWLKESIAV
-51 LVQHK
+51 LVQNQ
-56 YLAYDGESLLA
+56 YLAYDGESLIA
-67 NDTTPIHLDSA
+67 NDATPIDLDTA
-78 WKKWEQEKTAWLND
+78 WKKWDEEKTAWLND

-152 IVTYVKQRLEQ
+152 IVTYVKQRTEQ
-163 DASARIRI
+163 DATARIRI

-234 EEQGIAADSYDLVI
+234 EEQGIAADTYDLVI

-256 KNIGQT
+256 KNISQT
-262 LLHAKTTLQKNG
+262 LLHAKTALQKNG

-352 VIRRSSQPR
+352 VIRRSSKPR
-361 QSAGTVAY
+361 QSSVTVAY
-369 SPAKRQASNLKAKPL
+369 SPVKKQTEKLKAMPV

-396 KSGGVTE
+396 KSGRVTE
-403 EWLREKSTAY
+403 ELLREKSTAY
-413 IKKLISETLRIPTQ
+413 IKRLIGETLRIPTH

-468 TIDALVEYLIET
+468 TIDALIEHLIET
-480 QKEALLKVTGV
+480 QKEALIKVIGLET
-491 EAQEAIDEAY
+491 QEAVDETSQ
-501 PNELENEG
+501 NEIENVE
-509 MTDSAST
+509 MTASASS
-516 AYTNLPV
+516 AYTDLPV

-535 ASKESIT
+535 ESKEADSP
-542 HSSVVRDVAIIGLSG
+542 SSVVRDVAIIGLSG

-569 NRLKEGKNCISEIPK
+569 KRLKEGKNCISEIPK
-584 DRWDWKSY
+584 DRWDWKNY
-592 FDEEKGKQDSM
+592 FDEEKGKKEAM

-610 IEDMDKF
+610 IDDMDKF

-654 ATLCESR
+654 TTLCESR

-697 VAVDTAC
+697 VSVDTAC
-704 SASLTAIHFAL
+704 SASLTAIHLAL

-748 LSPSNQCKSFGDQA
+748 LSPTNQCKSFGDQA

-824 RAKVHARTVSY
+824 RANVHARTVSY

-847 PIEVAGLTRA
+847 PIEVTGLTRA

-896 KHGQLV
+896 KHAQLV

-910 NPNIDFSKTP
+910 NPNIDFTKTP

-935 EINGTTNEY
+935 ELNGTTNEY

-973 RSSLKITPQN
+973 QSSRKITPQN
-983 PAIFVLSAKNAERLY
+983 PAILVLSAKNAERLY
-998 EKAQQ
+998 EKAEQ
-1003 LLAFIQK
+1003 LVAFIQE
-1010 HGLTDADLA
+1010 HSLSDANLA

-1034 RIAVI
+1034 RLAVL
-1039 AGSVKELQQ
+1039 AGSMEELQQ
-1048 KLTAYVEGQEHIG
+1048 KLTAYVEGQEHIA
-1061 DLYRGQINRNQE
+1061 DLYRGQVNRNQE

-1102 LWVKGLSIDWNKLYQ
+1102 LWVKGLPIDWNKLYQ
-1117 EEQPRRISLPTYPFA
+1117 EEQPNRISLPTYPFA

-1141 SPGNS
+1141 SVGS
-1146 SAGVGAIHP
+1146 SAGVGSIHP
-1155 FLHQNTSDFMEQRFS
+1155 FLHQNTSDFLEQRFS

-1175 QEFFLSDHVIKGQR
+1175 QEFFLSDHVIKGKR
-1189 ILPSAAYLEMAR
+1189 VLPSAAYLEMAR
-1201 AAIQVAAGGL
+1201 AAIELATGGL
-1211 DSEQKQ
+1211 GSEQEQ
-1217 EGLRFKNVVWTQ
+1217 EGLRFKNMVWTQ

-1257 SESKDDQNQTAETV
+1257 SDSMQDQEQRAEIV

-1278 LCSIPDIPPFD
+1278 LCSIPNISPLD
-1289 LTALR
+1289 LTALQ
-1294 EQCNLNILSA
+1294 EQCNQSTLSA
-1304 EQCYEVFKKMG
+1304 EQCYETFKKMG
-1315 VDYGLAHRGIEQ
+1315 VDYGPAHRGIEQ

-1349 GQFGLHPSLI
+1349 GQFGLHPSLL
-1359 DAALQASLGL
+1359 DAALQSSLGL

-1376 SLILPFAL
+1376 ALILPFAI

-1392 CSASMWALIRYRE
+1392 CSASMWALIRYSE
-1405 GSKAGDKV
+1405 GHKAGDKV

-1425 NVRVRM
+1425 NVQVRM

-1438 IANESVK
+1438 IANESVG
-1445 SEGEAPK
+1445 SGAEAPK
-1452 ASVSFAE
+1452 ASVTFEE
-1459 EKAVDSTSLMEQA
+1459 EKALDSSSLMEQA

-1485 LPVAKMEADAS
+1485 LPANKMEAEAS

-1505 VAMQMTKELEKQFG
+1505 VAMQMTKELEKRFG

-1547 MRTLGM
+1547 MHILGV
-1553 GENAEAPLTLAQ
+1553 GENAEAPLTQ
-1565 EPEATI
+1565 EPEATNV
-1571 ADERT
+1571 DEWT
-1576 VQQPG
+1576 AQTE
-1581 RRNKKR
+1581 RRSKKH
-1587 KSQRFASLR
+1587 KSKRFASLR
-1596 METQRQ
+1596 METPRQ

-1609 IIGVSGRYPQASNIH
+1609 IIGVSGRYPQARNIQ

-1647 SLYFDET
+1647 SLYFDEA

-1676 PLFFHISPREAELMD
+1676 PLFFYISPREAELMD

-1706 DAGYTRETLGKL
+1706 DAGYTRDALGKH
-1718 EVLGGNVGV
+1718 EGLGGNVGV

-1878 KTNGYTVPNPHS
+1878 KTNGYTVPNPHA

-1973 YKKLVPSLHSS
+1973 YKRLVPSLHSR

-2039 IEEYREEEQRQPF
+2039 IEEYFEEEHRPPI
-2052 SISAKNPAVIVLSAK
+2052 SISAKHPAVIVLSAK

-2073 EQVQRLL
+2073 EQVQQLL

-2085 QMLTDADLAEI
+2085 QVLTDNDLAEI

-2126 FYLEDEDDRQ
+2126 GYLEDEDDRQ

-2211 WLPKVKSQA
+2211 WLPKDSQA
-2220 IGYIG
+2220 TGFIA
-2225 AGALGTLHPMLHE
+2225 AGALATLHPMLHQ

-2274 YLEMARVAVDLATGV
+2274 YLEMARVAVDLAAGV
-2289 RSDNQSAIQLKNIV
+2289 RPDNQSAIQLKNIV

-2344 VVHSQGRAVLRSAME
+2344 VVHSQGRAVLRSAMK
-2359 APALDLSAIQAQCTE
+2359 APTLDLSAIQAQCTAN
-2374 SSYSFSQCYET
+2374 SYSNSQCYET
-2385 FQGIGLA
+2385 LRGIGLA

-2400 EELFVGKEQ
+2400 EKLFVGPDQ
-2409 VLAKLALPS
+2409 VLAKLILPS

-2443 FMMGTSDLQP
+2443 FMMGTADLQP

-2483 VTQKVQKLDID
+2483 ATQKVQKLDID

-2503 VSMKGFTTRML
+2503 VSMKGFTTRVL
-2514 EGEKAAGGAKSK
+2514 EGEKAAGAAKGSK
-2526 GTGEAGKITSTLM
+2526 STGESSKITSTLM
-2539 LQPAWIEKAIPKEA
+2539 LQPAWIEQAIPKETE
-2553 NAPEYEQHV
+2553 APEYEQHV
-2562 VMLCEPG
+2562 VMLCELG
-2569 KISGE
+2569 HISGE
-2574 SLSSQINSA
+2574 SISSQINGA
-2583 RVLVLKSDQQGI
+2583 KFLALQSDQQGI

-2614 QAKPKGKVLIQIVV
+2614 QAKPKGKVLIQIVT
-2628 PLRSE
+2628 PLQSE

-2638 GLAGLLKTAQIE
+2638 GIAGLLKTAQIE
-2650 NPKVIGQLIEIDSTE
+2650 NPKVIGQLIQIDSTG

-2680 PADCQIRYQLEKRFI
+2680 PTDSQIRYEFGKRYM
-2695 AGWSEAA
+2695 AGWSEVAVP
-2702 AAQHKASMPWK
+2702 QDEASMPWK

-2729 IFAEEMAEQARGIT
+2729 IFAEEMAEKARGIT
-2743 LILTGRSALTAQKQA
+2743 LILTGRSELTEEKQA
-2758 KLRKLGDNGA
+2758 KLRKLADNGT
-2768 RIEYRQV
+2768 RVEYRQV
-2775 DVSQKQAVE
+2775 DVTQKQAVE

-2791 TEFGDLHGII
+2791 SEFGDLHGII
-2801 HGAGVTRDSFI
+2801 HSAGVTRDNFI

-2830 LLHLDEA
+2830 LIHLDEA

-2872 NFSAY
+2872 NYSAY
-2877 RNEQIQ
+2877 RNEQIAL
-2883 QGERQGQTL
+2883 GERQGQTI

-2901 GGMQVDAETEKR
+2901 GGMQVDEETEKR
-2913 LWDDLGMVAMRTAS
+2913 LWDDLGMVAMQTAS
-2927 GIDCLYRGLASGQDQ
+2927 GINCLYRGLASGQDQ

-2947 GDRVRMKQR
+2947 GDLVRMKQR
-2956 LMGATETSVISTA
+2956 LMGATATSLTSTA
-2969 HSDSLQSEV
+2969 HSSSLQSEV

-2983 KMVADLLKVEKEDI
+2983 KMVAELLKVDSDDMD
-2997 EIHAELNEYGFDQI
+2997 IHAELHEYGFDQI

-3027 LTPSVLVEYPTL
+3027 LTPAVLVEYPTL
-3039 FAISQHLMDAYTDRF
+3039 FAVSQHLMDAYRDRF
-3054 IRQFQRAKSASTSAK
+3054 IQQFQPAESPSTPAKM
-3069 TEKEQPV
+3069 EKEQPV
-3076 SIGQQDV
+3076 SVGQPDV

-3093 KEISAVIK
+3093 KEISAVLK

-3106 IDEDASLEKY
+3106 IDEDAPLDKY

-3161 KIIGIMGAGKTAET
+3161 KIIEIMGAGKTAET
-3175 GAVENVSHVLPA
+3175 STAVNVANELPTSA
-3187 ADSITDHRRRFS
+3187 SITDHRRRFS
-3199 RFVTHEQANKQTT
+3199 EVVTREQAKKQTT
-3212 SERDIAIIGV
+3212 SELDIAIIGV
-3222 SGRYPKASHIQE
+3222 SGRYPQASHIQE

-3260 DGDKNS
+3260 DEARNS
-3266 PGKAYSKWGG
+3266 QGKAYSKWGG

-3289 HISPREAEVM
+3289 HISPREAEMM

-3320 REVLQRQYE
+3320 REVLQRQYD

-3341 PYHAFDTDMEK
+3341 PYHAFDADMEK
-3352 GSIISLSS
+3352 GAIISLSS

-3397 SLMKGESSLA
+3397 SLIKGESSLA

-3462 IEDGDSILAVIKS
+3462 MEDGDSILAVIKS
-3475 VATNHGGRTNGFS
+3475 AATNHGGRTNGFS

-3585 KAEQLNPHVHFAETP
+3585 KAEPLNPHLNFAETP

-3605 DRQKWERPVVRIN
+3605 DRQKWDRPVVRIN

-3632 FGAGGSNA
+3632 FGAGGSNV

-3665 VVFSAKNADRLRAV
+3665 VVFSAKNTERLRAV
-3679 AKQMLA
+3679 VQQMLA
-3685 FAQQQVFSLAD
+3685 FAKQQSFSLAD
-3696 FAYTLQVKREAMEC
+3696 FAYTLQMKREAMEC

-3718 QDELI
+3718 RDELI

-3741 SIPIYTGDLEEDLA
+3741 SIPIYTGDLEEDHA

-3768 VLQVLLAEN
+3768 VLQVLFAEN
-3777 NLDKLALHWTQGGK
+3777 NLEKLALHWTQGGK
-3791 IPWESLHPQER
+3791 IPWEALHPQER
-3802 RMLSLPT
+3802 RTLSLPT

-3823 GEQQQLGTETINQP
+3823 GEQAQLGSEAIRQP
-3837 TEKATLAIDINP
+3837 VEKATLAIDIDP
-3849 DSPTEENIQRDMAQ
+3849 DSPTEENILRDMAQ
-3863 FLSRELHL
+3863 FISRELHL
-3871 SEGQIKPNKYFLDYG
+3871 SEGQIKINKYFLDYG

-3941 DFETSSQDSGEP
+3941 DFETMSPDSGER
-3953 TENLAVDMLLQKFKD
+3953 TENLAVDMLQKFKE

>member
-13 YGQLQSIGLFTVKNQ
+13 YGQLQSIGLFTVKKQ
-28 TIAEC
+28 TLAEL

-51 LVQHK
+51 LVQNH
-56 YLAYDGESLLA
+56 YLVYDGESLIA
-67 NDTTPIHLDSA
+67 NDATPIDLDTA
-78 WKKWEQEKTAWLND
+78 WEKWEEEKTAWLNE

-152 IVTYVKQRLEQ
+152 IVTYVKQRTEQ

-179 GTSAIVL
+179 GTSSIVL

-202 DLSQAFLLHAEK
+202 DISQAFLLHAEK

-234 EEQGIAADSYDLVI
+234 EDQDIAADTYDLVI

-256 KNIGQT
+256 KNISQT
-262 LLHAKTTLQKNG
+262 LHHAKTTLQKNG

-316 ETWQKVLKKAGYRSV
+316 ETWQKVLKKVGYRSV
-331 FLPAEEH
+331 FLPAEEQ

-361 QSAGTVAY
+361 QSTVTVAY
-369 SPAKRQASNLKAKPL
+369 SPAKKQASKLKVKPL

-396 KSGGVTE
+396 KSGIVTE
-403 EWLREKSTAY
+403 ELLREKSTTY
-413 IKKLISETLRIPTQ
+413 IKKLIGETLRIPTQ

-480 QKEALLKVTGV
+480 QKEVLIKVIGLEV
-491 EAQEAIDEAY
+491 QKAVDETY
-501 PNELENEG
+501 QSEIENEE
-509 MTDSAST
+509 MTVSAST
-516 AYTNLPV
+516 EYTDLPV
-523 RKTRRF
+523 RKARRF

-535 ASKESIT
+535 ESKESI
-542 HSSVVRDVAIIGLSG
+542 SPSPVVRDVAIIGLSG

-569 NRLKEGKNCISEIPK
+569 NSLKEGKNCISEIPK
-584 DRWDWKSY
+584 DRWDWKNY
-592 FDEEKGKQDSM
+592 FDEEKGKKESI

-610 IEDMDKF
+610 IDDMDKF

-654 ATLCESR
+654 TTLCESR

-748 LSPSNQCKSFGDQA
+748 LSPTNQCKSFGDQA

-797 MNAGGKTNGYTVPNP
+797 MNTGGKTNGYTVPNP

-896 KHGQLV
+896 KHAQLV

-910 NPNIDFSKTP
+910 NPNIDFTKTP

-925 ELAEWKRPIV
+925 ELAEWRRPIV

-968 PEEQQ
+968 AEEQQ
-973 RSSLKITPQN
+973 RSSRMITPQN
-983 PAIFVLSAKNAERLY
+983 PVILVLSAKNAERLY
-998 EKAQQ
+998 EKVLQ
-1003 LLAFIQK
+1003 LLAFIQE
-1010 HGLTDADLA
+1010 HSLSDAHLA

-1034 RIAVI
+1034 RLAVL
-1039 AGSVKELQQ
+1039 AGSMKELQQ
-1048 KLTAYVEGQEHIG
+1048 KLTAYVEGQEHVA
-1061 DLYRGQINRNQE
+1061 DLYRGQVNRNQE

-1083 LEETIAR
+1083 WEETIAR

-1102 LWVKGLSIDWNKLYQ
+1102 LWVKGLPIDWNKLYQ
-1117 EEQPRRISLPTYPFA
+1117 EERPSRISLPTYPFA

-1141 SPGNS
+1141 SVSS
-1146 SAGVGAIHP
+1146 SAGVGSIHP
-1155 FLHQNTSDFMEQRFS
+1155 LLHQNTSNFMEQRFS

-1175 QEFFLSDHVIKGQR
+1175 QEFFLTDHVIKGQR
-1189 ILPSAAYLEMAR
+1189 VLPSAAYLEMAR
-1201 AAIQVAAGGL
+1201 AAIQLATGGL
-1211 DSEQKQ
+1211 DSEQEQ
-1217 EGLRFKNVVWTQ
+1217 DGLRFKNVVWTQ
-1229 PLAVGS
+1229 PLAVGA

-1257 SESKDDQNQTAETV
+1257 SDSKEDQNQTAEIV

-1278 LCSIPDIPPFD
+1278 LCSIPDIPSFD
-1289 LTALR
+1289 LWVLQ
-1294 EQCNLNILSA
+1294 EQCKISTLSA
-1304 EQCYEVFKKMG
+1304 EQCYEAFKKMG
-1315 VDYGLAHRGIEQ
+1315 VDYGPAHRGIEQ

-1339 SLPSSVAKTQ
+1339 SLPTSVVKSQ
-1349 GQFGLHPSLI
+1349 GQFGLHPSLL

-1369 MMATSDF
+1369 MIATSDF

-1392 CSASMWALIRYRE
+1392 CSASMWALIRYSE

-1425 NVRVRM
+1425 NVQVRM

-1438 IANESVK
+1438 IANESVG
-1445 SEGEAPK
+1445 SGVEAPK
-1452 ASVSFAE
+1452 AAVTFEE
-1459 EKAVDSTSLMEQA
+1459 EKAVDSSSLMEQA

-1485 LPVAKMEADAS
+1485 LPANKMEADAS

-1505 VAMQMTKELEKQFG
+1505 VAMQMTKELEKLFG

-1547 MRTLGM
+1547 MHILGM
-1553 GENAEAPLTLAQ
+1553 GGNAEASLTQ

-1571 ADERT
+1571 VDERT
-1576 VQQPG
+1576 AETE
-1581 RRNKKR
+1581 RRSKKR
-1587 KSQRFASLR
+1587 KSQRFSSLR
-1596 METQRQ
+1596 METHREK
-1602 NGALDIA
+1602 GALDIA
-1609 IIGVSGRYPQASNIH
+1609 IIGISGRYPQAWNIQ

-1635 CITEIPKDRWDH
+1635 CISEIPKDRWDH
-1647 SLYFDET
+1647 SLYFDEA

-1706 DAGYTRETLGKL
+1706 DAGYTRDALGKH
-1718 EVLGGNVGV
+1718 EGLGGNVGV

-1973 YKKLVPSLHSS
+1973 YKRLVPSLHSR
-1984 TLNPNIDFSKT
+1984 TRNPNIDFSKT

-2012 INGVTREYPRIAGI
+2012 INGGTREYARIAGL

-2039 IEEYREEEQRQPF
+2039 IEEYNEEEHRPAI

-2085 QMLTDADLAEI
+2085 QVLRDNELAEI
-2096 AYTLQVGREAMEERL
+2096 AYTLQVGREAMEERF
-2111 AVIVKSISELEAKLT
+2111 AVTVKSISELEAKLT
-2126 FYLEDEDDRQ
+2126 SYLEDEDDRQ

-2174 ILQMWVQGLIFDW
+2174 ILRMWVQGLIFDW

-2211 WLPKVKSQA
+2211 WLPKVESHD
-2220 IGYIG
+2220 IGLIA
-2225 AGALGTLHPMLHE
+2225 AGALATLHPMLHQ

-2274 YLEMARVAVDLATGV
+2274 YLEMARVAVDLAAGV
-2289 RSDNQSAIQLKNIV
+2289 RSDNQSPIQLKNIV

-2332 IYSQPRE
+2332 IYSQSRE
-2339 AEENL
+2339 AQENL

-2359 APALDLSAIQAQCTE
+2359 APVLDLSAIQAQCTA
-2374 SSYSFSQCYET
+2374 SSYSYSQCYET
-2385 FQGIGLA
+2385 FHAIGLT

-2400 EELFVGKEQ
+2400 EKLFVGPDQ
-2409 VLAKLALPS
+2409 VLAKLILPP

-2443 FMMGTSDLQP
+2443 FMMGTTDLQP

-2466 ASTTAVWALVR
+2466 ASTAAVWASVR

-2483 VTQKVQKLDID
+2483 AMQNVQKLDID
-2494 LCDEQGKVC
+2494 LCDEQGKIC

-2514 EGEKAAGGAKSK
+2514 EAEKAAGVAKSK
-2526 GTGEAGKITSTLM
+2526 GTGESRKITSTLM
-2539 LQPAWIEKAIPKEA
+2539 LRPAWIEKAIPKEA
-2553 NAPEYEQHV
+2553 KAPDYEQHV

-2569 KISGE
+2569 QISWD
-2574 SLSSQINSA
+2574 SILSQINGA
-2583 RVLVLKSDQQGI
+2583 RFLALQSDQKGI

-2614 QAKPKGKVLIQIVV
+2614 QAKPKGKVLIQIVA
-2628 PLRSE
+2628 PLQSE
-2633 QRLFA
+2633 QSLFA
-2638 GLAGLLKTAQIE
+2638 GIAGLLKTAQIE
-2650 NPKVIGQLIEIDSTE
+2650 NPKVIGQLIEIDSIE

-2680 PADCQIRYQLEKRFI
+2680 PADSQIRYQFGKRYM
-2695 AGWSEAA
+2695 AGWSEVTVP
-2702 AAQHKASMPWK
+2702 QNEVNMPWK

-2729 IFAEEMAEQARGIT
+2729 IFAEEMAARAHGIT
-2743 LILTGRSALTAQKQA
+2743 LILTGRSVLTEEKQA
-2758 KLRKLGDNGA
+2758 KLRKLADNGA

-2775 DVSQKQAVE
+2775 DVTQKQAVE

-2791 TEFGDLHGII
+2791 VEFGDLHGII
-2801 HGAGVTRDSFI
+2801 HGAGVTRDNFI
-2812 LKKTKEE
+2812 LKKSKEE

-2830 LLHLDEA
+2830 LIHLDEA

-2872 NFSAY
+2872 TYSAY
-2877 RNEQIQ
+2877 RNEQIAL
-2883 QGERQGQTL
+2883 GERQGQTI

-2901 GGMQVDAETEKR
+2901 GGMQVDEETEKR
-2913 LWDDLGMVAMRTAS
+2913 LWDDLGMVAMQTAS
-2927 GIDCLYRGLASGQDQ
+2927 GIDCLYRGLASGKDQ

-2947 GDRVRMKQR
+2947 GDLVRMKQR
-2956 LMGATETSVISTA
+2956 LMGGSVTSLT
-2969 HSDSLQSEV
+2969 QSEV

-2983 KMVADLLKVEKEDI
+2983 KMVAELLKVDREDI
-2997 EIHAELNEYGFDQI
+2997 EIHAELHEYGFDQI

-3016 TNKLNQAYELE
+3016 TNKLNQAYELD
-3027 LTPSVLVEYPTL
+3027 LTPTVWVEYPTL
-3039 FAISQHLMDAYTDRF
+3039 FAVSQYLVDAYQNRF
-3054 IRQFQRAKSASTSAK
+3054 IQQFQPAESASTPAK

-3076 SIGQQDV
+3076 SVGQQDV

-3106 IDEDASLEKY
+3106 IDEDAPLEKY

-3147 IEDLTDYLFAHHRD
+3147 IEDLTGYLLAHHGD
-3161 KIIGIMGAGKTAET
+3161 KIIEIIGAGKTVET
-3175 GAVENVSHVLPA
+3175 STVENVAHVLPTA
-3187 ADSITDHRRRFS
+3187 NSITEHRRRFS
-3199 RFVTHEQANKQTT
+3199 RFVTREQENKQTT
-3212 SERDIAIIGV
+3212 TDLDIAIIGV
-3222 SGRYPKASHIQE
+3222 SGRYPQASNIQE

-3240 EGKDCITE
+3240 DGKDCITE

-3260 DGDKNS
+3260 DEDKNRQ
-3266 PGKAYSKWGG
+3266 GKAYSKWGG

-3289 HISPREAEVM
+3289 HISPREAEMM

-3306 LETVWNLLEEAGHT
+3306 LETVWNLLEDTGHT
-3320 REVLQRQYE
+3320 REVLQRQYD

-3341 PYHAFDTDMEK
+3341 PYHAFDTDMDK

-3426 AQMIGSHADSRSFG
+3426 AQMIGSHVDSRSFG

-3462 IEDGDSILAVIKS
+3462 MEDGDSILAVIKS
-3475 VATNHGGRTNGFS
+3475 AATNHGGRTNGFS
-3488 VPNPN
+3488 VPNPQ

-3545 QFCAIGSVKSNI
+3545 QFCGIGSVKSNI

-3585 KAEQLNPHVHFAETP
+3585 KAEPLNPHVNFAETP

-3605 DRQKWERPVVRIN
+3605 DRQKWDRPVVRIN

-3640 HLILEEYIPPQTEM
+3640 HLILEEYIPARAER
-3654 KSISSAASPQI
+3654 KSSSSATSPQI
-3665 VVFSAKNADRLRAV
+3665 VVFSAKNAERLRAV
-3679 AKQMLA
+3679 AQQMLV
-3685 FAQQQVFSLAD
+3685 FAKQQAFSLAD

-3718 QDELI
+3718 RDELI
-3723 HGLQAYLEA
+3723 HGLQTYLEA

-3741 SIPIYTGDLEEDLA
+3741 SIPIYTGDLDEEHA

-3777 NLDKLALHWTQGGK
+3777 NLEKLALHWTQGGK

-3802 RMLSLPT
+3802 RMISLPT

-3823 GEQQQLGTETINQP
+3823 GEEEQLGTETITQP
-3837 TEKATLAIDINP
+3837 MEKATLAIDINL

-3863 FLSRELHL
+3863 FISRELHL

-3886 MDSIMVTKLIRHLEQ
+3886 MDSIMVTKLIRHLEH

-3941 DFETSSQDSGEP
+3941 DLETMSQDSGER
-3953 TENLAVDMLLQKFKD
+3953 TENLGVDMLQKFKE